1 MDIKGDW
8 KKRAV
13 CGLMVLV
20 MALGLLPTSI
30 LAADTRSVTDNAIK
44 NGSFE
49 QPEFNNMNAPQWA
62 ANLVPDW
69 HTTASDQKIE
79 FGSTRKDGT
88 VPHIVGNPNLQD
100 SGCQFAELNADE
112 ESTLYQ
118 YATTVGG
125 NVYEWGLSHRG
136 RMGVDQMAVIIGPKQ
151 SQIDPAT
158 GERIDVDPAKPSEN
172 GRDQFMRMTY
182 WVRQH
187 ASNLNVGIPQTGCTQ
202 KITVYSKKFAANGG
216 FQNDIGDAFS
226 ASPSDVYTEK
236 WNVWIIGTSN
246 TAWGN
251 YGTNSSD
258 YAAGKLAY
266 SCRYAVPDGQNQTV
280 FAFCSYSAAGGST
293 QGNLIDNIHF
303 SLYQTITAA
312 ATAGGSGFIGV
323 PTGNVSEYYP
333 IGSSMSELVVANGS
347 TIKVK
352 AVEPENGDVQFVGA
366 YVTRQTQNGLEK
378 EFISAASSSWDK
390 VDRTYTYV
398 HRVEEPADIV
408 LVFVKKPMVIYEAN
422 GGNLYTHGDNR
433 TNAVSFA
440 QQAGSGGTLKEREPY
455 TAQAATTT
463 KDGWRF
469 DGWLLPQK
477 NKVLPAVHTV
487 KYDTVSGTFTFTAD
501 DGKNETLQSGGA
513 TLIAQWK
520 WRQRFVTASRMKENG
535 TVSDNIQENTAC
547 GSITVTSDGSAV
559 ETETTEAVTDYYS
572 QANEKITATAEAKQ
586 GYCFIGWYQQVDG
599 KYELVSSKST
609 HSYTVS
615 REGVQTIYARF
626 APTHTVTYRWASVDA
641 GKCPPEELLDKNNL
655 SRPED
660 GTVIDGGT
668 YYISKDFIKGVT
680 TIDGTVTKDGRTVP
694 GKWVFTGWHDGKE
707 DGSNGTGD
715 DIVIRETELINVT
728 GDRTLTGFW
737 TFIPEKEHTLTYQF
751 ADNTRWSP
759 SGSFEQTENYYRGE
773 SVTAAGKPAHNQTM
787 DGKDVLV
794 TDNVTLYGKWSF
806 DGWKRNDTKDTV
818 TAGDGFDMPGNDVTL
833 TGQWEFTPY
842 TYTVVY
848 DTGDG
853 KPISDPKYASYDYA
867 ALLGSSKPGLNTPT
881 GIPFGAS
888 IELMEL
894 PDETKISDDKYFS
907 GWSIVDPTNA
917 DLGTIETQ
925 DPGDS
930 VGYRYLGIT
939 EDKQEVTLYA
949 VYKNKGVATVDFA
962 VNDSNWGDV
971 DTKSGSF
978 TVQNGIVDNKTVFST
993 AAPRDGY
1000 HFVGWYEKKSDGSLT
1015 KATDGNGNVITG
1027 AALTVT
1033 SNMMQAKLDSL
1044 TMSREENR
1052 TPVLV
1057 VRYVAVFARDSF
1069 TVQFDGN
1076 GNNVTGAMEPQ
1087 KFHDPDSEDQPTI
1100 LRKNAFT
1107 RPGYVFT
1114 GWAEYP
1120 TREDGQGR
1128 IYADEA
1134 SFAEVT
1140 TYRGAQIG
1148 NGKTITLYAQ
1158 WKKLPDVTIFYTPE
1172 PTSLGTVKLNGTAA
1186 KGNDTI
1192 TVQEGTVYEQLNPET
1207 GEVQGATA
1215 VPGKGSVFVGWY
1227 DAQDTERRHPLTDS
1241 TTYTPGKDSS
1251 GRYQD
1256 GSYVALFRLKQYV
1269 LHYVANA
1276 TDAAGTMEDQTF
1288 PHGQAYPLKKCAF
1301 SREGYRFVGWAT
1313 EKEGEVKYEDQKSI
1327 KLDEEFQNLTND
1339 NEKVYLYAVWQ
1350 EQSVTLSYEPND
1362 AELGSVS
1369 KASETVAAVTGT
1381 AKGSTAQA
1389 KSGARFDGWYS
1400 ADGTL
1405 LSTDLTFVPTRKAG
1419 TVWQGTTYY
1428 AHFSAKRSPSTPST
1442 PAKPDE
1448 TKPTL
1453 APIPE
1458 MLNGEDHYAY
1468 LLGYEDGTVRP
1479 NGSISR
1485 AEVATVLFRLL
1496 KDDVR
1501 TQNLTK
1507 DNAYSDVP
1515 DTAWYSTAVSTLS
1528 KMGVISGYPDGTFR
1542 PNAPI
1547 TRAEFAAMIARFDET
1562 AKSADTPFT
1571 DISGHWAE
1579 NAIGKAYG
1587 NGWVEGSSKTV
1598 FCPESNLTRAET
1610 ATLLNRVLH
1619 RLPEKES
1626 DLLANQIAWPDNPE
1640 TFWGYLTIQEA
1651 TNSHEYERKADGVHE
1666 TQTAKRENRDWSKE
1680 FEQ

>member
-1 MDIKGDW
+1 
-8 KKRAV
+8 
-13 CGLMVLV
+13 
-20 MALGLLPTSI
+20 MA
-30 LAADTRSVTDNAIK
+30 K

-49 QPEFNNMNAPQWA
+49 EPAFHDKNSPQWPA
-62 ANLVPDW
+62 KEVPDW
-69 HTTASDQKIE
+69 DTTASDRKIE
-79 FGSTRKDGT
+79 FGSRRNGKDAPQLMGDQT
-88 VPHIVGNPNLQD
+88 IPDG
-100 SGCQFAELNADE
+100 SQFAELNADE

-118 YATTVGG
+118 YAETVGG

-136 RMGVDQMAVIIGPKQ
+136 REGDDHMALIIGPKQ
-151 SQIDPAT
+151 D
-158 GERIDVDPAKPSEN
+158 EKPDKPN
-172 GRDQFMRMTY
+172 KAGKDQFMRMTD
-182 WVRQH
+182 WVKSH
-187 ASNLNVGIPQTGCTQ
+187 AEKLGVNIPVTGCTQ

-251 YGTNSSD
+251 YGTKSSA

-266 SCRYAVPDGQNQTV
+266 SCRYAVPDGQTKTV
-280 FAFCSYSAAGGST
+280 FAFCSYSAATSNKT
-293 QGNLIDNIHF
+293 LGNLIDNIHF

-323 PTGNVSEYYP
+323 PTGGKNVYYE
-333 IGSSMSELVVANGS
+333 IRGSMSELVVANGS
-347 TIKVK
+347 PITVK
-352 AVEPENGDVQFVGA
+352 AVEPESDDVQFVGA
-366 YVTRQTQNGLEK
+366 YVTRQTQNGLKK
-378 EFISAASSSWDK
+378 EFIPATSPSWDK
-390 VDRTYTYV
+390 VDRTYTYE
-398 HRVEEPADIV
+398 HPVEEPADIV

-422 GGNLYTHGDNR
+422 GGKQYTHGDNG

-440 QQAGSGGTLKEREPY
+440 PQVSGDGSTTARGPYDSKE
-455 TAQAATTT
+455 ATPV

-487 KYDTVSGTFTFTAD
+487 SYDAESETFTFTAN
-501 DGKNETLQSGGA
+501 GETTELESVGA

-520 WRQRFVTASRMKENG
+520 WRQRFVTASRVKNADGKVSDDFLVNEDCG
-535 TVSDNIQENTAC
+535 TVEIVGNEGESVANNPAAKDYFASASERV
-547 GSITVTSDGSAV
+547 TV
-559 ETETTEAVTDYYS
+559 
-572 QANEKITATAEAKQ
+572 TATAKA
-586 GYCFIGWYQQVDG
+586 GYEFIGWYQQVDG
-599 KYELVSSKST
+599 KYDLVSSKPT
-609 HSYTVS
+609 HSYTVIS
-615 REGVQTIYARF
+615 EGVQTIYARF
-626 APTHTVTYRWASVDA
+626 APTHTVTYQWASVAA
-641 GKCPPEELLDKNNL
+641 GKCPQNTPDPP
-655 SRPED
+655 RP

-668 YYISKDFIKGVT
+668 YYISKDFIKDKT
-680 TIDGTVTKDGRTVP
+680 TIDGTVKKDGRTVP
-694 GKWVFTGWHDGKE
+694 GKWVFTGWHDGEE
-707 DGSNGTGD
+707 DGSSGND
-715 DIVIRETELINVT
+715 VDIVIRVTELINVT

-737 TFIPEKEHTLTYQF
+737 TFEPEAEHSLSYQF
-751 ADNTRWSP
+751 ADSGSWSP
-759 SGSFEQTENYYRGE
+759 SGSFAHTEEHYRGE
-773 SVTAAGKPAHNQTM
+773 SVKAASEPARNQTM

-794 TDNVTLYGKWSF
+794 TDNVTLYGDWSF
-806 DGWKRNDTKDTV
+806 KGWQRSDNENTI
-818 TAGDGFDMPGNDVTL
+818 TAGNDFDMPGNNLTL

-848 DTGDG
+848 DTGNGEPVGDL
-853 KPISDPKYASYDYA
+853 KYASYDYA
-867 ALLGSSKPGLNTPT
+867 ALLGSSKPGLKAPST

-888 IELMEL
+888 IKLMEL
-894 PDETKISDDKYFS
+894 PAGTEIPNDKYFA
-907 GWSIVDPTNA
+907 GWSLVKPTNA
-917 DLGTIETQ
+917 DLSDIETQ
-925 DPGDS
+925 APGDS
-930 VGYRYLGIT
+930 VGFRKLEVT
-939 EDKQEVTLYA
+939 ENGQEVKLYA
-949 VYKNKGVATVDFA
+949 VYKNKDVATVDFA

-971 DTKSGSF
+971 NPKSGSF
-978 TVQNGIVDNKTVFST
+978 MVQNGKVDEGTVSST

-1000 HFVGWYEKKSDGSLT
+1000 HFVGWYEESDDGKLEPVNGSAISGT
-1015 KATDGNGNVITG
+1015 T
-1027 AALTVT
+1027 LTVT
-1033 SNMMQAKLDSL
+1033 AAMMQAKLKPL
-1044 TMSREENR
+1044 AESRGENR

-1057 VRYVAVFARDSF
+1057 VRYVAVFEPNTF
-1069 TVQFDGN
+1069 TIHYEPNYPIIDAGAQSGEMVDQTFSAATTSRNLSPNQFQCKGYTFDGWT
-1076 GNNVTGAMEPQ
+1076 TGKGDFYSDGA
-1087 KFHDPDSEDQPTI
+1087 
-1100 LRKNAFT
+1100 AFT
-1107 RPGYVFT
+1107 QTV
-1114 GWAEYP
+1114 EN
-1120 TREDGQGR
+1120 E
-1128 IYADEA
+1128 
-1134 SFAEVT
+1134 
-1140 TYRGAQIG
+1140 
-1148 NGKTITLYAQ
+1148 GKVTLYAQ
-1158 WKKLPDVTIFYTPE
+1158 WERLADVTIFYTPE
-1172 PTSLGTVKLNGTAA
+1172 PTSLGTVELNGTAA
-1186 KGNDTI
+1186 KENDTI
-1192 TVQEGTVYEQLNPET
+1192 TVQEGTVYESLNPET
-1207 GEVQGATA
+1207 GTARGATA

-1227 DAQDTERRHPLTDS
+1227 DAQGKHPLTDK
-1241 TTYTPGKDSS
+1241 TTYTPEKGSS

-1256 GSYVALFRLKQYV
+1256 GSYVARFRLKQYV
-1269 LHYVANA
+1269 LHYDANGG
-1276 TDAAGTMEDQTF
+1276 TDTMEDQTF
-1288 PHGQAYPLKKCAF
+1288 PHGQAHPLEKCAF

-1313 EKEGEVKYEDQKSI
+1313 ESAGEVKYEDQESI
-1327 KLDEEFQNLTND
+1327 KLDEKFPNLTND
-1339 NEKVYLYAVWQ
+1339 NDVVTLYAVWE
-1350 EQSVTLSYEPND
+1350 EQSVTIGYEPND
-1362 AELGSVS
+1362 AELGTVTVE
-1369 KASETVAAVTGT
+1369 SEPVDAVTGT
-1381 AKGSTAQA
+1381 AHGSTAQP
-1389 KSGARFDGWYS
+1389 KSGAKFDGWYS

-1405 LSTDLTFVPTRKAG
+1405 LSTELTFVPTRADG
-1419 TVWQGTTYY
+1419 AVWQGTTYY
-1428 AHFSAKRSPSTPST
+1428 ARFSAKRSPSTPST

-1501 TQNLTK
+1501 MQNLTK
-1507 DNAYSDVP
+1507 DNAYSDVS
-1515 DTAWYSTAVSTLS
+1515 DTAWYAAAVSTLS

-1626 DLLANQIAWPDNPE
+1626 DLLANQIVWPDNPE
-1640 TFWGYLTIQEA
+1640 TFWGYLAIQEA

>member
-1 MDIKGDW
+1 MG
-8 KKRAV
+8 
-13 CGLMVLV
+13 
-20 MALGLLPTSI
+20 
-30 LAADTRSVTDNAIK
+30 
-44 NGSFE
+44 E
-49 QPEFNNMNAPQWA
+49 
-62 ANLVPDW
+62 
-69 HTTASDQKIE
+69 
-79 FGSTRKDGT
+79 
-88 VPHIVGNPNLQD
+88 PNLQD

-158 GERIDVDPAKPSEN
+158 GERIDVDPAKPSED

-187 ASNLNVGIPQTGCTQ
+187 ASNLNVGIPRTGCTQ

-236 WNVWIIGTSN
+236 WNVWIIGTN
-246 TAWGN
+246 NNAWGN

-258 YAAGKLAY
+258 YAAGNLAY
-266 SCRYAVPDGQNQTV
+266 SCRYAVPDGQTETV
-280 FAFCSYSAAGGST
+280 FAFCSYFAAGGST

-312 ATAGGSGFIGV
+312 ATAGGSGFIIV
-323 PTGNVSEYYP
+323 PTGDKGSEYYE

-366 YVTRQTQNGLEK
+366 YVTRQTQSGLEK
-378 EFISAASSSWDK
+378 KFIPAGDWTNDG
-390 VDRTYTYV
+390 RTYTYEHCV
-398 HRVEEPADIV
+398 KEPADIV
-408 LVFVKKPMVIYEAN
+408 LVFIKSPTVVYDAN
-422 GGNLYTHGDNR
+422 GGQEYVYKPDATEPKNT
-433 TNAVSFA
+433 VSFA
-440 QQAGSGGTLKEREPY
+440 EDTGRTEY
-455 TAQAATTT
+455 TSHAAQAPAGC
-463 KDGWRF
+463 KDTWQF
-469 DGWLLPQK
+469 QGWLLARSETL
-477 NKVLPAVHTV
+477 LPDEHTV
-487 KYDTVSGTFTFTAD
+487 RYDKNTDTLTFTGNGSESVSA
-501 DGKNETLQSGGA
+501 EGGA

-520 WRQRFVTASRMKENG
+520 WRQRFVTASRVKENG
-535 TVSDNIQENTAC
+535 TVSADIRENTEC

-559 ETETTEAVTDYYS
+559 TPEKDGAVTDYYS
-572 QANEKITATAEAKQ
+572 QANEKITATAEAKE
-586 GYCFIGWYQQVDG
+586 GYRFVGWYQQVDG

-626 APTHTVTYRWASVDA
+626 APTHTVTYQWASVDA
-641 GKCPPEELLDKNNL
+641 GKCPPNT
-655 SRPED
+655 PEPPSP

-668 YYISKDFIKGVT
+668 YYISKDFIKDKT
-680 TIDGTVTKDGRTVP
+680 TIDGTVTKDSRTVP
-694 GKWVFTGWHDGKE
+694 GKWVFTGWHDGQE
-707 DGSNGTGD
+707 DGTGG

-759 SGSFEQTENYYRGE
+759 SGSFEPTENHYRGE

-794 TDNVTLYGKWSF
+794 TDNVTLYGDWSF
-806 DGWKRNDTKDTV
+806 DGWKRSDNDSTIA
-818 TAGDGFDMPGNDVTL
+818 AGRGFNMPGKDLTL

-853 KPISDPKYASYDYA
+853 KPIRDPKYASYDYA
-867 ALLGSSKPGLNTPT
+867 ALLGSSKLGLNAPT

-888 IELMEL
+888 IKLMEL
-894 PDETKISDDKYFS
+894 PAGTKIPDDKYFA
-907 GWSIVDPTNA
+907 GWSLTNPEGMTDVQINA
-917 DLGTIETQ
+917 LPTQ

-930 VGYRYLGIT
+930 VGYRKLGIT
-939 EDKQEVTLYA
+939 ANKQVVTLYA
-949 VYKNKGVATVDFA
+949 VYKKKDVATVDFA

-971 DTKSGSF
+971 NTKSGSF
-978 TVQNGIVDNKTVFST
+978 TVQNGMVDNKTVSST
-993 AAPRDGY
+993 ATPRDGY
-1000 HFVGWYEKKSDGSLT
+1000 HFVGWYEKDDDGKLESVSKS
-1015 KATDGNGNVITG
+1015 AINGTT
-1027 AALTVT
+1027 LTVT
-1033 SNMMQAKLDSL
+1033 TAMMQEKLNSL
-1044 TMSREENR
+1044 TENG

-1057 VRYVAVFARDSF
+1057 HYVAVFARDSF
-1069 TVQFDGN
+1069 TVKFDGN
-1076 GNNVTGAMEPQ
+1076 GDDVTGEIPPQ
-1087 KFHDPDSEDQPTI
+1087 TFHAPDSEDQPTT

-1120 TREDGQGR
+1120 NGEQGR

-1140 TYRGAQIG
+1140 IYQG
-1148 NGKTITLYAQ
+1148 NKIVDGGSIILYAQ
-1158 WKKLPDVTIFYTPE
+1158 WEKLADVTIFYTPE
-1172 PTSLGTVKLNGTAA
+1172 PTSLGTVKLNGTVA

-1207 GEVQGATA
+1207 GKVQGATA
-1215 VPGKGSVFVGWY
+1215 VPGEGSVFVGWY
-1227 DAQDTERRHPLTDS
+1227 DAQDTERNTPLT
-1241 TTYTPGKDSS
+1241 TELLYTPGKDQTS

-1276 TDAAGTMEDQTF
+1276 ADAVGTMENQTF

-1327 KLDEEFQNLTND
+1327 KLDKEFPNLKDD
-1339 NEKVYLYAVWQ
+1339 NEVVTLYAVWQ

-1369 KASETVAAVTGT
+1369 SASETVAAVTGT

-1405 LSTDLTFVPTRKAG
+1405 LSTDLTFVPTKEAG
-1419 TVWQGTTYY
+1419 AVWQGTTYY

-1507 DNAYSDVP
+1507 DNAYSDVS

-1666 TQTAKRENRDWSKE
+1666 TQTVKRENRDWSKE

>member
-20 MALGLLPTSI
+20 MALSLLPTSI

-49 QPEFNNMNAPQWA
+49 QPAFYNMNAPQWA

-88 VPHIVGNPNLQD
+88 VPHIVGKPNLQD

-136 RMGVDQMAVIIGPKQ
+136 RSGIDRMALIIGPKQ
-151 SQIDPAT
+151 EI
-158 GERIDVDPAKPSEN
+158 DPAKPSKN
-172 GRDQFMRMTY
+172 GKDQFMRMTD
-182 WVRQH
+182 WVRLH
-187 ASNLNVGIPQTGCTQ
+187 ASGMGVTVSDTGCTQ

-216 FQNDIGDAFS
+216 FLNDIGDAFS

-236 WNVWIIGTSN
+236 WNVWIIGTN
-246 TAWGN
+246 NNAWGN

-258 YAAGKLAY
+258 YAAGNLAY
-266 SCRYAVPDGQNQTV
+266 SCRYAVPDGQTETV

-333 IGSSMSELVVANGS
+333 IGSNMSELVVANGS

-378 EFISAASSSWDK
+378 EFIPAEEWTRDGSS
-390 VDRTYTYV
+390 TYTYV
-398 HRVEEPADIV
+398 HPVEEPADIV

-422 GGNLYTHGDNR
+422 GGDGYTHGDNR

-440 QQAGSGGTLKEREPY
+440 QQAGSDGTLTPRDPY

-469 DGWLLPQK
+469 DGWLLARK
-477 NKVLPAVHTV
+477 KKVLPAVHTV
-487 KYDTVSGTFTFTAD
+487 KYDTVSGTFTFTAA
-501 DGKNETLQSGGA
+501 DGTKETLKSGGA

-520 WRQRFVTASRMKENG
+520 WRQRFVTASRVKG
-535 TVSDNIQENTAC
+535 KDGKVSDDFQENTGC
-547 GSITVTSDGSAV
+547 GTVDIVDNEGESVVDNPAAKDYFASAS
-559 ETETTEAVTDYYS
+559 ERVTV
-572 QANEKITATAEAKQ
+572 TATANA
-586 GYCFIGWYQQVDG
+586 GYEFIGWYQQVDG
-599 KYELVSSKST
+599 NKYELVSSKPT

-626 APTHTVTYRWASVDA
+626 APTHTVTYQWASVDA
-641 GKCPPEELLDKNNL
+641 GKCPPKELLDKNNL
-655 SRPED
+655 SCPED

-694 GKWVFTGWHDGKE
+694 GEWIFTGWHDGKE
-707 DGSNGTGD
+707 DGSSGNDG

-737 TFIPEKEHTLTYQF
+737 TFIPEEEHTLTYQF
-751 ADNTRWSP
+751 ADSTRWSP
-759 SGSFEQTENYYRGE
+759 SGSFEQTENHYRGE

-894 PDETKISDDKYFS
+894 PDETKISDDKYFA

-930 VGYRYLGIT
+930 VGYRKLGIT
-939 EDKQEVTLYA
+939 ENKQVVTLYA
-949 VYKNKGVATVDFA
+949 VYKNKNVATVDFA

-971 DTKSGSF
+971 NTKSGSF
-978 TVQNGIVDNKTVFST
+978 TVRGSAVDAKTASST
-993 AAPRDGY
+993 ATPREGY
-1000 HFVGWYEKKSDGSLT
+1000 HFVGWYEKESDGSLT
-1015 KATDGNGNVITG
+1015 EAKDENGKLITSAT
-1027 AALTVT
+1027 LTVT
-1033 SNMMQAKLDSL
+1033 TAMMQAKLKLPTGSG
-1044 TMSREENR
+1044 EENG

-1057 VRYVAVFARDSF
+1057 VHYVAVFARDSF
-1069 TVQFDGN
+1069 TVRFDGN
-1076 GNNVTGAMEPQ
+1076 GDDVTGEMPLQ
-1087 KFHDPDSEDQPTI
+1087 TFHAPDSEDQPTT

-1114 GWAEYP
+1114 GWAESK
-1120 TREDGQGR
+1120 DGKGR

-1134 SFAEVT
+1134 PFAEVT
-1140 TYRGAQIG
+1140 IYQG
-1148 NGKTITLYAQ
+1148 NKIVDGGSITLYAQ
-1158 WKKLPDVTIFYTPE
+1158 WEKLPDVTIFYTPE

-1227 DAQDTERRHPLTDS
+1227 DAQDTERNTPLT
-1241 TTYTPGKDSS
+1241 TELLYTPGKDQTS

-1269 LHYVANA
+1269 LHYDANA
-1276 TDAAGTMEDQTF
+1276 AHATGTMEDQTF

-1313 EKEGEVKYEDQKSI
+1313 EQKGEVKYEDQKNI
-1327 KLDEEFQNLTND
+1327 KLDEEFQNLKDDND
-1339 NEKVYLYAVWQ
+1339 EVTLYAVWQ

-1405 LSTDLTFVPTRKAG
+1405 LSTDLTFVPTKKAG

-1428 AHFSAKRSPSTPST
+1428 AHFSAKRRPSTPST

>member
-13 CGLMVLV
+13 SGLMVLV
-20 MALGLLPTSI
+20 MALSLLPTSI

-49 QPEFNNMNAPQWA
+49 EPAFHDKNSPQWP
-62 ANLVPDW
+62 ANNVPDW
-69 HTTASDQKIE
+69 DTTASDKLIE
-79 FGSTRKDGT
+79 FGSRRNGKNAPQLTGVDKTIPDG
-88 VPHIVGNPNLQD
+88 
-100 SGCQFAELNADE
+100 SQFAELNADE

-118 YATTVGG
+118 YAETVGG

-136 RMGVDQMAVIIGPKQ
+136 RDGVDQMAVIIGPKQ
-151 SQIDPAT
+151 DDDP
-158 GERIDVDPAKPSEN
+158 DKPSAD
-172 GRDQFMRMTY
+172 GKDQFMRMTD

-187 ASNLNVGIPQTGCTQ
+187 ASEMGVTVYNNTGCTQ
-202 KITVYSKKFAANGG
+202 KITVYSKKFAKKGG

-236 WNVWIIGTSN
+236 WNVWIIGTN
-246 TAWGN
+246 NNAWGN
-251 YGTNSSD
+251 YGTKSSD
-258 YAAGKLAY
+258 YAEGNLAY
-266 SCRYAVPDGQNQTV
+266 SCRYAVPDGQSKTV

-293 QGNLIDNIHF
+293 CGNLIDNIHF

-312 ATAGGSGFIGV
+312 ATAGGSGYIGV
-323 PTGNVSEYYP
+323 PTGNESVLYK
-333 IGSSMSELVVANGS
+333 IDDKMRELVVANGS

-352 AVEPENGDVQFVGA
+352 AVKPKDSNVQFVGA
-366 YVTRQTQNGLEK
+366 YVTRQTAKGLEQV
-378 EFISAASSSWDK
+378 FIPVADEGWREEGD
-390 VDRTYTYV
+390 TYTYE

-408 LVFVKKPMVIYEAN
+408 LVFVKKPMVIYEAK
-422 GGNLYTHGDNR
+422 GGDRYIYGDNG

-440 QQAGSGGTLKEREPY
+440 PQVSGDGSTTARGPY
-455 TAQAATTT
+455 ESKAATTA
-463 KDGWRF
+463 KDGWKF
-469 DGWLLPQK
+469 DGWLLPRK

-487 KYDTVSGTFTFTAD
+487 SYDAERETFTFAAN
-501 DGKNETLQSGGA
+501 GETTELESGGA

-520 WRQRFVTASRMKENG
+520 GRQRFVTASRVKG
-535 TVSDNIQENTAC
+535 ADGKVSADFQENTDC
-547 GSITVTSDGSAV
+547 GTVEIVGNEGESVANNPAAKDYFASATERVTVTA
-559 ETETTEAVTDYYS
+559 A
-572 QANEKITATAEAKQ
+572 AKP
-586 GYCFIGWYQQVDG
+586 GYEFIGWYQQLDG
-599 KYELVSSKST
+599 EYDLVSSNPT
-609 HSYTVS
+609 HSYNVS
-615 REGVQTIYARF
+615 SEGVQTIYARF
-626 APTHTVTYRWASVDA
+626 APTHTVTYQWASVDA
-641 GKCPPEELLDKNNL
+641 GKCPPN
-655 SRPED
+655 RPEPPSP

-668 YYISKDFIKGVT
+668 YYISKDFIKDKT

-694 GKWVFTGWHDGKE
+694 GKWVFTGWRSGE
-707 DGSNGTGD
+707 SGD
-715 DIVIRETELINVT
+715 SDIRETELIKVT

-751 ADNTRWSP
+751 ADNNRWSP
-759 SGSFEQTENYYRGE
+759 SGSFAQTENHYRGE
-773 SVTAAGKPAHNQTM
+773 SVTAQAEPARNQTT
-787 DGKDVLV
+787 DEKGNPIDVLA
-794 TDNVTLYGKWSF
+794 TGNVTLYGDWSF
-806 DGWKRNDTKDTV
+806 NGWKRSDNDSTIA
-818 TAGDGFDMPGNDVTL
+818 AGRGFNMPGKDLTL

-867 ALLGSSKPGLNTPT
+867 ALLGSSKSGLNAPT

-894 PDETKISDDKYFS
+894 PDGTKIPNDKYFA

-925 DPGDS
+925 APGDS
-930 VGYRYLGIT
+930 VGYRKLGIT
-939 EDKQEVTLYA
+939 KDKRKVTLYA
-949 VYKNKGVATVDFA
+949 VYKNKDMATVDFA

-971 DTKSGSF
+971 NPKSGSF
-978 TVQNGIVDNKTVFST
+978 MVQNGKVDEGTVSST

-1000 HFVGWYEKKSDGSLT
+1000 HFVGWYEESDDGKLEPVNGS
-1015 KATDGNGNVITG
+1015 AINGTT
-1027 AALTVT
+1027 LTVT
-1033 SNMMQAKLDSL
+1033 AAMMQAKLKPL
-1044 TMSREENR
+1044 AESREENR
-1052 TPVLV
+1052 TPVLE
-1057 VRYVAVFARDSF
+1057 VRYIAVFARDSF
-1069 TVQFDGN
+1069 TVKFDGN
-1076 GNNVTGAMEPQ
+1076 GDDKEATMKPQ
-1087 KFHDPDSEDQPTI
+1087 TFPAPDSEEQLTT
-1100 LRKNAFT
+1100 LRKNEFK

-1120 TREDGQGR
+1120 TREVGQEER

-1134 SFAEVT
+1134 PFAEVT
-1140 TYRGAQIG
+1140 IYQG
-1148 NGKTITLYAQ
+1148 NKIVDGGTITLYAQ
-1158 WKKLPDVTIFYTPE
+1158 WEKLSDVIIFYTPE

-1186 KGNDTI
+1186 KENDTI
-1192 TVQEGTVYEQLNPET
+1192 TVQEGTVYESLNPET

-1227 DAQDTERRHPLTDS
+1227 DAQDTERSNRLIDS
-1241 TTYTPGKDSS
+1241 TTYTPKKDSS
-1251 GRYQD
+1251 GRYQE

-1269 LHYVANA
+1269 LRYDANGG
-1276 TDAAGTMEDQTF
+1276 TGTMEDQTF
-1288 PHGQAYPLKKCAF
+1288 PHGQAHPLEKCAF
-1301 SREGYRFVGWAT
+1301 SREGYSFVGWAT
-1313 EKEGEVKYEDQKSI
+1313 EQEGKVKYEDQKSI
-1327 KLDEEFQNLTND
+1327 KLDEEFPNLTND
-1339 NEKVYLYAVWQ
+1339 NDEVYLYAVWE

-1369 KASETVAAVTGT
+1369 KASETVDAVTGT
-1381 AKGSTAQA
+1381 AKGSTAQP

-1400 ADGTL
+1400 ADGAL
-1405 LSTDLTFVPTRKAG
+1405 LSKELTFVPTKKDGA
-1419 TVWQGTTYY
+1419 VWQGTTYY

-1501 TQNLTK
+1501 MQNLTK
-1507 DNAYSDVP
+1507 DNAYSDVS
-1515 DTAWYSTAVSTLS
+1515 DTAWYAAAVSTLS
-1528 KMGVISGYPDGTFR
+1528 KMDVISGYPDGTFR

-1626 DLLANQIAWPDNPE
+1626 DLLANQIVWPDNPE
-1640 TFWGYLTIQEA
+1640 TFWGYLAIQEA
-1651 TNSHEYERKADGVHE
+1651 TDSHEYERKADGVHE

>member
-13 CGLMVLV
+13 CGLMVLA
-20 MALGLLPTSI
+20 MALSLLPTSI

-49 QPEFNNMNAPQWA
+49 EPAFHDKNSPQWP
-62 ANLVPDW
+62 ANNVPDW
-69 HTTASDQKIE
+69 DTTASDHLIE

-88 VPHIVGNPNLQD
+88 VPHIVGKPNLQD

-118 YATTVGG
+118 YAETVGG

-136 RMGVDQMAVIIGPKQ
+136 RDGVDQMAVIIGPKQ
-151 SQIDPAT
+151 DDDP
-158 GERIDVDPAKPSEN
+158 DKPSAD
-172 GRDQFMRMTY
+172 GKDQFMRMTD

-187 ASNLNVGIPQTGCTQ
+187 ASEMGVTVYGTGCTQ
-202 KITVYSKKFAANGG
+202 KITVYSKKFAKKGG

-251 YGTNSSD
+251 YGTKSSA

-266 SCRYAVPDGQNQTV
+266 SCRYAVPDRQTETV
-280 FAFCSYSAAGGST
+280 FAFCSYSAAGGNT
-293 QGNLIDNIHF
+293 CGNLIDNIHF

-323 PTGNVSEYYP
+323 PTGDKGSEYYE

-347 TIKVK
+347 TITVK
-352 AVEPENGDVQFVGA
+352 AVEPESDDVQFVGA
-366 YVTRQTQNGLEK
+366 YVTRQTQNGLKK
-378 EFISAASSSWDK
+378 EFIPATSPSWDK

-398 HRVEEPADIV
+398 HPVEEPADIV

-422 GGNLYTHGDNR
+422 GGDQYTHGDNG

-440 QQAGSGGTLKEREPY
+440 QQVSDGGSKTERLPY
-455 TAQAATTT
+455 ESQEATTKT

-469 DGWLLPQK
+469 DGWLLARK
-477 NKVLPAVHTV
+477 EKVLPAVHTV
-487 KYDTVSGTFTFTAD
+487 KYDTASETFTFTAA
-501 DGKNETLQSGGA
+501 DGTNEKLHSGGA

-520 WRQRFVTASRMKENG
+520 WRQRFVTASRVKENG
-535 TVSDNIQENTAC
+535 KVSADFRENTDC
-547 GSITVTSDGSAV
+547 GTVDIVDHVGESVANNPAAKDYFASAS
-559 ETETTEAVTDYYS
+559 ERVTV
-572 QANEKITATAEAKQ
+572 TATANA
-586 GYCFIGWYQQVDG
+586 GYEFIGWYQQVDG
-599 KYELVSSKST
+599 EKYELVSSEPT

-626 APTHTVTYRWASVDA
+626 APTHTVKYRWASVDA
-641 GKCPPEELLDKNNL
+641 GKCPPEEQLNANKI
-655 SRPED
+655 SRPKD

-668 YYISKDFIKGVT
+668 YYISKDLKIGK
-680 TIDGTVTKDGRTVP
+680 TIDGTVKKDGRTVP
-694 GKWVFTGWHDGKE
+694 GKWVFTGWRDE
-707 DGSNGTGD
+707 NND
-715 DIVIRETELINVT
+715 IRETELIKVT

-737 TFIPEKEHTLTYQF
+737 TFEPEAEHSLSYQF
-751 ADNTRWSP
+751 ADSGSWSP
-759 SGSFEQTENYYRGE
+759 SGSFAHTEEHYRGE
-773 SVTAAGKPAHNQTM
+773 SVTAKAEPDRDQTT

-794 TDNVTLYGKWSF
+794 TGNNVVLYGKWSF
-806 DGWKRNDTKDTV
+806 DGWKRSDNEGDNEGIV
-818 TAGDGFDMPGNDVTL
+818 AAGNGFNMPGNDLKL

-853 KPISDPKYASYDYA
+853 IPISDPKYASYDYA
-867 ALLGSSKPGLNTPT
+867 ALLGSSKPGLSAPST

-894 PDETKISDDKYFS
+894 PAGTKIPDDKYFA
-907 GWSIVDPTNA
+907 GWSLTNPKDKTDVQINALPT
-917 DLGTIETQ
+917 Q
-925 DPGDS
+925 SPGIFVNDRDFE
-930 VGYRYLGIT
+930 VGNSG
-939 EDKQEVTLYA
+939 EQVTLYA
-949 VYKNKGVATVDFA
+949 IYKTYDVATVEFDA
-962 VNDSNWGDV
+962 ETGGSVTSR
-971 DTKSGSF
+971 SGSF
-978 TVQNGIVDNKTVFST
+978 NVKDGDVLQEQRVSST
-993 AAPRDGY
+993 AIPRDGY
-1000 HFVGWYEKKSDGSLT
+1000 HFVGWYEKTSDGSLT
-1015 KATDGNGNVITG
+1015 EAKDENGKSITG
-1027 AALTVT
+1027 TTLTVT
-1033 SNMMQAKLDSL
+1033 TAMMQAKLDLL
-1044 TMSREENR
+1044 TGSREENGP
-1052 TPVLV
+1052 PVLV
-1057 VRYVAVFARDSF
+1057 VHYVAVFARDSF
-1069 TVQFDGN
+1069 TVEFKPN
-1076 GNNVTGAMEPQ
+1076 GALDAGGKSDVTGVMEPQ
-1087 KFHDPDSEDQPTI
+1087 KFHDPDSKDQPTM
-1100 LRKNAFT
+1100 LRKNEFK
-1107 RPGYVFT
+1107 RRGYVFT

-1120 TREDGQGR
+1120 TRGEGQGR
-1128 IYADEA
+1128 TYADEA
-1134 SFAEVT
+1134 PFAEVT
-1140 TYRGAQIG
+1140 TYQGKQI
-1148 NGKTITLYAQ
+1148 KDRDKITLYAQ
-1158 WKKLPDVTIFYTPE
+1158 WEKLPDVPIFYTPE
-1172 PTSLGTVKLNGTAA
+1172 PTSLGTVELNGNAA
-1186 KGNDTI
+1186 EGNDTI
-1192 TVQEGTVYEQLNPET
+1192 TVQEGTVYEKLNPET
-1207 GEVQGATA
+1207 GTARGATA
-1215 VPGKGSVFVGWY
+1215 EPREGSVFAGWY
-1227 DAQDTERRHPLTDS
+1227 NGLTREKVCEHAKF
-1241 TTYTPGKDSS
+1241 TPQQND
-1251 GRYQD
+1251 RYV
-1256 GSYVALFRLKQYV
+1256 SATYVARFRLKQYV
-1269 LHYVANA
+1269 LHYDANA
-1276 TDAAGTMEDQTF
+1276 ADAAGTMEDQTF

-1313 EKEGEVKYEDQKSI
+1313 EPAGKVKYEDQKSI
-1327 KLDEEFQNLTND
+1327 KLEKEFPNLKDD
-1339 NEKVYLYAVWQ
+1339 NEKVTLYAVWE
-1350 EQSVTLSYEPND
+1350 EQSVTIGYVSSD
-1362 AELGSVS
+1362 TELGTVTVG
-1369 KASETVAAVTGT
+1369 SETIRAVNGT
-1381 AKGSTAQA
+1381 PAGSTAQPVN
-1389 KSGARFDGWYS
+1389 GARFDGWYS

-1405 LSTDLTFVPTRKAG
+1405 LSTDLTFIPTRADG
-1419 TVWQGTTYY
+1419 AVWQGTTYY
-1428 AHFSAKRSPSTPST
+1428 ARFSARRRPSTPST

-1453 APIPE
+1453 APIPK

-1501 TQNLTK
+1501 MQNLTK
-1507 DNAYSDVP
+1507 DNAYSDVS
-1515 DTAWYSTAVSTLS
+1515 DTAWYAAAVSTLS

-1619 RLPEKES
+1619 RLPEKGS
-1626 DLLANQIAWPDNPE
+1626 DLLANQIVWPDNPE
-1640 TFWGYLTIQEA
+1640 TFWGYLAIQEA

>member
-13 CGLMVLV
+13 SGLMVLA
-20 MALGLLPTSI
+20 MALSLLPTSI

-49 QPEFNNMNAPQWA
+49 QPAFVTKDSPQWP
-62 ANLVPDW
+62 ANNVPGWD
-69 HTTASDQKIE
+69 TTASDKLIE
-79 FGSTRKDGT
+79 FGSTRKTGT
-88 VPHIVGNPNLQD
+88 VPHIWGKPD
-100 SGCQFAELNADE
+100 IPDGDQFAELNADE

-136 RMGVDQMAVIIGPKQ
+136 RYGIDQMAVIIGPKQ
-151 SQIDPAT
+151 N
-158 GERIDVDPAKPSEN
+158 VDPAKPSKD
-172 GRDQFMRMTY
+172 GKDQFMQMTD
-182 WVRQH
+182 WVRQN
-187 ASNLNVGIPQTGCTQ
+187 AVDIPQTGCTQ
-202 KITVYSKKFAANGG
+202 KITVYSKKFAAKGG
-216 FQNDIGDAFS
+216 FQNDIGDSAFS

-236 WNVWIIGTSN
+236 WNVWIIGTN
-246 TAWGN
+246 NNDWGN
-251 YGTNSSD
+251 YGTNSPA

-266 SCRYAVPDGQNQTV
+266 SCRYAVPDRQTETV
-280 FAFCSYSAAGGST
+280 FAFCSYSAAGGNT
-293 QGNLIDNIHF
+293 CGNLIDNIYF
-303 SLYQTITAA
+303 DLFQTLSIRAS
-312 ATAGGSGFIGV
+312 GGG
-323 PTGNVSEYYP
+323 TGSMTVSAD
-333 IGSSMSELVVANGS
+333 GKGS
-347 TIKVK
+347 TIKVSDSETK
-352 AVEPENGDVQFVGA
+352 EAVVADGSTITVQAVKPKDRNVQFVGA
-366 YVTRQTQNGLEK
+366 YVTRQTAKGLEQVFIPVTDK
-378 EFISAASSSWDK
+378 EKWGEEGD
-390 VDRTYTYV
+390 TYTYQ

-408 LVFVKKPMVIYEAN
+408 LVFIKSPTVVYDAN
-422 GGNLYTHGDNR
+422 GGQEYVYEPDATEPKNT
-433 TNAVSFA
+433 VSFA
-440 QQAGSGGTLKEREPY
+440 EDTGRTEY
-455 TAQAATTT
+455 TSHAAQAPADCEDT
-463 KDGWRF
+463 WQF
-469 DGWLLPQK
+469 QGWLLVRSK
-477 NKVLPAVHTV
+477 TLLPAEHTV
-487 KYDTVSGTFTFTAD
+487 RYDKDTDTLTFTDNGSVSGSA
-501 DGKNETLQSGGA
+501 EGGA

-520 WRQRFVTASRMKENG
+520 WRQRFVTASRVKGPDGTASDDFQVNADCG
-535 TVSDNIQENTAC
+535 TVSVSGGVCARDNPAI
-547 GSITVTSDGSAV
+547 
-559 ETETTEAVTDYYS
+559 TDYFAS
-572 QANEKITATAEAKQ
+572 DNELVTATATAKQ

-599 KYELVSSKST
+599 NKYELVSSKPT

-626 APTHTVTYRWASVDA
+626 APTHTVTYQWASEAA
-641 GKCPPEELLDKNNL
+641 GKCPPEGQLNANNISL
-655 SRPED
+655 PED

-668 YYISKDFIKGVT
+668 YYISKDLEIDK
-680 TIDGTVTKDGRTVP
+680 TIDGTVRKDGRTVP

-707 DGSNGTGD
+707 DGSSGTGS
-715 DIVIRETELINVT
+715 DIVIRKTELINVT

-737 TFIPEKEHTLTYQF
+737 TFIPEEEHTLTYQF
-751 ADNTRWSP
+751 ADSARWSP
-759 SGSFEQTENYYRGE
+759 SGSFELTENYYRGE
-773 SVTAAGKPAHNQTM
+773 SVTAQAEPAHNRTK
-787 DGKDVLV
+787 DEEGNPIDVLA
-794 TDNVTLYGKWSF
+794 TGNVTLYGDWSF
-806 DGWKRNDTKDTV
+806 KGWQRSDTKDKDIV
-818 TAGDGFDMPGNDVTL
+818 AAGDKFNMPGKDLTL
-833 TGQWEFTPY
+833 TGQWKFTPY

-848 DTGDG
+848 DLGNGTTVD
-853 KPISDPKYASYDYA
+853 DPNNKNYNYSK
-867 ALLGSSKPGLNTPT
+867 LLGSSKPGLNASSTDI

-888 IELMEL
+888 IKLMEL
-894 PDETKISDDKYFS
+894 PDGTEIPDDKYFA
-907 GWSIVDPTNA
+907 GWSLTNPEGMTEVQINA
-917 DLGTIETQ
+917 LPTQ

-930 VGYRYLGIT
+930 VGYRKLGIT
-939 EDKQEVTLYA
+939 ENGQEVKLYA
-949 VYKNKGVATVDFA
+949 VYKNKDVATVDFA

-978 TVQNGIVDNKTVFST
+978 TVQHGMVDTKTVSST
-993 AAPRDGY
+993 ATPRDGY
-1000 HFVGWYEKKSDGSLT
+1000 HFVGWYEKDDDGKLESVSKS
-1015 KATDGNGNVITG
+1015 AINGTT
-1027 AALTVT
+1027 LTVT
-1033 SNMMQAKLDSL
+1033 TAMMQEKLNSL
-1044 TMSREENR
+1044 TENG

-1057 VRYVAVFARDSF
+1057 HYVAVFARDSF
-1069 TVQFDGN
+1069 TVKFDGN
-1076 GNNVTGAMEPQ
+1076 GDDVTGEMLPQ
-1087 KFHDPDSEDQPTI
+1087 TFHDPDSEDQPTT
-1100 LRKNAFT
+1100 LRKNEFK

-1114 GWAEYP
+1114 GWVEYR
-1120 TREDGQGR
+1120 TREEGQGR
-1128 IYADEA
+1128 IYDDEA

-1140 TYRGAQIG
+1140 LYRGEQIK
-1148 NGKTITLYAQ
+1148 NGGTITLYAQ
-1158 WKKLPDVTIFYTPE
+1158 WEKLADVTIFYTPE

-1186 KGNDTI
+1186 KENDTI

-1215 VPGKGSVFVGWY
+1215 VPGEGSVFVGWY
-1227 DAQDTERRHPLTDS
+1227 DARDTERSNLLIDS
-1241 TTYTPGKDSS
+1241 TTYTPEKDS
-1251 GRYQD
+1251 GRYQE

-1276 TDAAGTMEDQTF
+1276 ADAVGKMEDQTF
-1288 PHGQAYPLKKCAF
+1288 PHGEAYPLKKCAF

-1313 EKEGEVKYEDQKSI
+1313 KPEGGEVKYEDQKNI
-1327 KLDEEFQNLTND
+1327 KLDEEFPNLKKDND
-1339 NEKVYLYAVWQ
+1339 EVTLYAVWK
-1350 EQSVTLSYEPND
+1350 EQSVTSGYVSSD
-1362 AELGSVS
+1362 TELGTVS
-1369 KASETVAAVTGT
+1369 SALETVAAVKGT
-1381 AKGSTAQA
+1381 AKGSTAQP

-1405 LSTDLTFVPTRKAG
+1405 LSTELTFVPTRKAG

-1428 AHFSAKRSPSTPST
+1428 AHFSAKRSLSTPST

-1507 DNAYSDVP
+1507 DNAYSDVS
-1515 DTAWYSTAVSTLS
+1515 DTAWYAAAVSTLS

-1619 RLPEKES
+1619 RLPEKKS

-1640 TFWGYLTIQEA
+1640 TFWGYLAIQEA

>member
-13 CGLMVLV
+13 SRLMVLV
-20 MALGLLPTSI
+20 MALSLLPTSI

-49 QPEFNNMNAPQWA
+49 EPAFHDKNSPQWP
-62 ANLVPDW
+62 ANNVPDW
-69 HTTASDQKIE
+69 DTTASDKLIE
-79 FGSTRKDGT
+79 FGSRRNGKNAPQLTGVDKTIPDG
-88 VPHIVGNPNLQD
+88 
-100 SGCQFAELNADE
+100 SQFAELNADE

-118 YATTVGG
+118 YAETVGG

-136 RMGVDQMAVIIGPKQ
+136 RDGVDQMAVIIGPKQ
-151 SQIDPAT
+151 DDDP
-158 GERIDVDPAKPSEN
+158 DKPSAN
-172 GRDQFMRMTY
+172 GKDQFMRMTD

-187 ASNLNVGIPQTGCTQ
+187 ASEMGVTVYGTGCTQ
-202 KITVYSKKFAANGG
+202 KITVYSKKFAKKGG

-251 YGTNSSD
+251 YGTKSSA
-258 YAAGKLAY
+258 YAAGNLAY
-266 SCRYAVPDGQNQTV
+266 SCRYAVPDGQAKTV
-280 FAFCSYSAAGGST
+280 FAFCSYSATGGST
-293 QGNLIDNIHF
+293 CGNLIDNIHF
-303 SLYQTITAA
+303 RLYQTITAA
-312 ATAGGSGFIGV
+312 ATAGGSGYIGV
-323 PTGNVSEYYP
+323 STGDEDESVLYK
-333 IGSSMSELVVANGS
+333 IDDKMRELVMADGS
-347 TIKVK
+347 TITVQ
-352 AVEPENGDVQFVGA
+352 AVEPDNDVQFVGA
-366 YVTRQTQNGLEK
+366 YVTRQTQNGLKK
-378 EFISAASSSWDK
+378 EFIPATSPSWDK

-398 HRVEEPADIV
+398 HPVEEPADIV

-422 GGNLYTHGDNR
+422 GGNRYTYGDNG

-440 QQAGSGGTLKEREPY
+440 PQVNGDGSTTERAPYDSKE
-455 TAQAATTT
+455 ATTA
-463 KDGWRF
+463 KDGWKF
-469 DGWLLPQK
+469 DGWLLARN

-487 KYDTVSGTFTFTAD
+487 SYDTASETFTFTAD
-501 DGKNETLQSGGA
+501 DGTKETLESGGA

-520 WRQRFVTASRMKENG
+520 WRQRFVTASRVKG
-535 TVSDNIQENTAC
+535 TDGKVSDDFQENTDC
-547 GSITVTSDGSAV
+547 GTVDIVDHVGESVANNPAAKDYFASAS
-559 ETETTEAVTDYYS
+559 ERVTV
-572 QANEKITATAEAKQ
+572 TATANA
-586 GYCFIGWYQQVDG
+586 GYEFIGWYQQVDG
-599 KYELVSSKST
+599 EKYDLVSSKPT
-609 HSYTVS
+609 HSYNVS

-626 APTHTVTYRWASVDA
+626 APTHTVTYRWTTEE
-641 GKCPPEELLDKNNL
+641 GKCPPEELLNKNGISL
-655 SRPED
+655 PET
-660 GTVIDGGT
+660 GTVVDGGT
-668 YYISKDFIKGVT
+668 YYISKDLEINK
-680 TIDGTVTKDGRTVP
+680 TIDGTGTIDDRTVP
-694 GKWVFTGWHDGKE
+694 GKWVFTGWRSGE
-707 DGSNGTGD
+707 SGD
-715 DIVIRETELINVT
+715 SDIRETELIKVK

-737 TFIPEKEHTLTYQF
+737 TFEPEAEHSLSYQF
-751 ADNTRWSP
+751 ADSGSWSP
-759 SGSFEQTENYYRGE
+759 SGSFAQTEEHYRGE
-773 SVTAAGKPAHNQTM
+773 SVTAQAEPARNQTT
-787 DGKDVLV
+787 DEKGNPIDVLA
-794 TDNVTLYGKWSF
+794 TGNVTLYGDWSF
-806 DGWKRNDTKDTV
+806 NGWKRSDNDSTIA
-818 TAGDGFDMPGNDVTL
+818 AGRGFNMPGKDLTL

-848 DTGDG
+848 DLGNEKTVADPNNENYNYS
-853 KPISDPKYASYDYA
+853 KLLDSDKS
-867 ALLGSSKPGLNTPT
+867 GLNAPST

-894 PDETKISDDKYFS
+894 PAGTEIPDDKYFA
-907 GWSIVDPTNA
+907 GWSLVDPATEKDVNA
-917 DLGTIETQ
+917 IQTQ

-930 VGYRYLGIT
+930 VGYRKLGIT
-939 EDKQEVTLYA
+939 KKGQEVTLYA
-949 VYKNKGVATVDFA
+949 VYKDKGVATVDFA

-978 TVQNGIVDNKTVFST
+978 TVRGSAVDGKTVSST
-993 AAPRDGY
+993 ATPREGY
-1000 HFVGWYEKKSDGSLT
+1000 HFVGWYEKGALT
-1015 KATDGNGNVITG
+1015 PVSTDAT
-1027 AALTVT
+1027 LTVT
-1033 SNMMQAKLDSL
+1033 TAMMQAKLDLL
-1044 TMSREENR
+1044 TKNG
-1052 TPVLV
+1052 TPVVLV
-1057 VRYVAVFARDSF
+1057 VHYVAVFARDSF
-1069 TVQFDGN
+1069 TVNFDGN
-1076 GNNVTGAMEPQ
+1076 GDDKEATMKPQ
-1087 KFHDPDSEDQPTI
+1087 TFPAPDSEEQLTT
-1100 LRKNAFT
+1100 LRKNEFK

-1120 TREDGQGR
+1120 TREVGQEGR
-1128 IYADEA
+1128 NYADEEP
-1134 SFAEVT
+1134 FAEVT
-1140 TYRGAQIG
+1140 IYRRDKIEDGD
-1148 NGKTITLYAQ
+1148 KITLYAQ
-1158 WKKLPDVTIFYTPE
+1158 WERLPDVTIRYTPE
-1172 PTSLGTVKLNGTAA
+1172 PTSLGTVKLNPTENNELGPQD
-1186 KGNDTI
+1186 GM
-1192 TVQEGTVYEQLNPET
+1192 VSESLNPET
-1207 GEVQGATA
+1207 GTARGATA

-1227 DAQDTERRHPLTDS
+1227 DAQGKHPLTDK
-1241 TTYTPGKDSS
+1241 TTYTPEKGSS
-1251 GRYQD
+1251 GRYQK

-1269 LHYVANA
+1269 LHYNANA
-1276 TDAAGTMEDQTF
+1276 ADAAGTMKDQTF
-1288 PHGQAYPLKKCAF
+1288 PHGEAYPLKECAF

-1313 EKEGEVKYEDQKSI
+1313 KPEGGEVKYEDQTNI
-1327 KLDEEFQNLTND
+1327 KLDEEFSNLKKDND
-1339 NEKVYLYAVWQ
+1339 EVTLYAVWK

-1369 KASETVAAVTGT
+1369 SALETVVAVTGT

-1405 LSTDLTFVPTRKAG
+1405 LSKELTFVPTKGDGA
-1419 TVWQGTTYY
+1419 VWQGTTYY

-1501 TQNLTK
+1501 MQNLTK
-1507 DNAYSDVP
+1507 DNAYSDVS
-1515 DTAWYSTAVSTLS
+1515 DTAWYAAAVSTLS

-1626 DLLANQIAWPDNPE
+1626 DLLANQIVWPDNPE
-1640 TFWGYLTIQEA
+1640 TFWGYLAIQEA

>member
-13 CGLMVLV
+13 SGLMVLV
-20 MALGLLPTSI
+20 MALSLLPTSI

-49 QPEFNNMNAPQWA
+49 QPAFHDKSSPQWD
-62 ANLVPDW
+62 ANNVPDW
-69 HTTASDQKIE
+69 STTASDQLIE

-88 VPHIVGNPNLQD
+88 VPHIVGEPNLQD

-118 YATTVGG
+118 YAETVGG

-136 RMGVDQMAVIIGPKQ
+136 RDGVDQMAVIIGPKQ
-151 SQIDPAT
+151 DDDP
-158 GERIDVDPAKPSEN
+158 DKPSAD
-172 GRDQFMRMTY
+172 GKDQFMRMTD

-187 ASNLNVGIPQTGCTQ
+187 ASEMGVTVYGTGCTQ
-202 KITVYSKKFAANGG
+202 KITVYSKKFAKKGG

-246 TAWGN
+246 NAWGN
-251 YGTNSSD
+251 YGTKSPA
-258 YAAGKLAY
+258 YAAGNLAY
-266 SCRYAVPDGQNQTV
+266 SCRYAVPDGQTETV
-280 FAFCSYSAAGGST
+280 FAFCSYSAAGGNT
-293 QGNLIDNIHF
+293 CGNLIDNIHF
-303 SLYQTITAA
+303 RLYQTITAA
-312 ATAGGSGFIGV
+312 ATAGGSGYIGV
-323 PTGNVSEYYP
+323 STGDEDESVLYK
-333 IGSSMSELVVANGS
+333 IDDKMRELVVADGS
-347 TIKVK
+347 TITVQ
-352 AVEPENGDVQFVGA
+352 AVEPDNDVQFVGA
-366 YVTRQTQNGLEK
+366 YVTRQTQNGLKK
-378 EFISAASSSWDK
+378 EFIPATSPSWDK
-390 VDRTYTYV
+390 VDRTYTYE
-398 HRVEEPADIV
+398 HPVEEPADIV

-422 GGNLYTHGDNR
+422 GGNRYTYGDNG

-440 QQAGSGGTLKEREPY
+440 PQVNGDGSTTERAPYDSKE
-455 TAQAATTT
+455 ATTA
-463 KDGWRF
+463 KDGWKF
-469 DGWLLPQK
+469 DGWLLARN

-487 KYDTVSGTFTFTAD
+487 KYDTASETFTFTAD
-501 DGKNETLQSGGA
+501 DGTKETLESGGA

-520 WRQRFVTASRMKENG
+520 WRQRFVTASRVKDKDGM
-535 TVSDNIQENTAC
+535 VSADIQENTAC
-547 GSITVTSDGSAV
+547 GSITVTSDGAAV
-559 ETETTEAVTDYYS
+559 KTETTEAVTDYYS
-572 QANEKITATAEAKQ
+572 QANEKITATATAKN
-586 GYCFIGWYQQVDG
+586 GYRFVGWYQQLDG
-599 KYELVSSKST
+599 DTYQFISNQET
-609 HSYTVS
+609 YTYTAKA
-615 REGVQTIYARF
+615 EGVQTVYARF
-626 APTHTVTYRWASVDA
+626 APTHTVKYRWASVDA
-641 GKCPPEELLDKNNL
+641 GKCPPEEQRNANKI
-655 SRPED
+655 SRPKD

-668 YYISKDFIKGVT
+668 YYISKDLKIGK
-680 TIDGTVTKDGRTVP
+680 TIDGTVKKDGRTVP
-694 GKWVFTGWHDGKE
+694 GKWAFTGWHDGEE
-707 DGSNGTGD
+707 DGSSGND
-715 DIVIRETELINVT
+715 VDIVIRETELIKVK

-759 SGSFEQTENYYRGE
+759 SGSFELTENYYRGE
-773 SVTAAGKPAHNQTM
+773 SVTAQAEPAHNRTK
-787 DGKDVLV
+787 DEEGNPIDVLA
-794 TDNVTLYGKWSF
+794 TGNNVVLYGKWSF
-806 DGWKRNDTKDTV
+806 DGWKRSDNDSTIA
-818 TAGDGFDMPGNDVTL
+818 AGKGFDMPGKDLTL
-833 TGQWEFTPY
+833 TGQWKFTPY

-848 DTGDG
+848 DLGNGRTVA
-853 KPISDPKYASYDYA
+853 DPNNENYNYSK
-867 ALLGSSKPGLNTPT
+867 LLGSSKPGLNASSTDI

-894 PDETKISDDKYFS
+894 PAGTEIPDDKYFA
-907 GWSIVDPTNA
+907 GWSLVKPTEDN
-917 DLGTIETQ
+917 LSTIETQ

-930 VGYRYLGIT
+930 VGYRKLGIT
-939 EDKQEVTLYA
+939 ADKQVVTLYA
-949 VYKNKGVATVDFA
+949 VYKNKDVATVDFA

-978 TVQNGIVDNKTVFST
+978 MVQNDKVDVNTVSST
-993 AAPRDGY
+993 ATPREGY
-1000 HFVGWYEKKSDGSLT
+1000 HFVGWYEKDAQGRLSLVN
-1015 KATDGNGNVITG
+1015 KDAT
-1027 AALTVT
+1027 LTVT
-1033 SNMMQAKLDSL
+1033 SDMMQAKLPTGSGW
-1044 TMSREENR
+1044 ENG

-1069 TVQFDGN
+1069 TVKFDGN
-1076 GNNVTGAMEPQ
+1076 GDDKEATMKPQ
-1087 KFHDPDSEDQPTI
+1087 TFPAPDSEEQLTT
-1100 LRKNAFT
+1100 LRKNEFK

-1120 TREDGQGR
+1120 TREVGQEGR
-1128 IYADEA
+1128 TYADKEP
-1134 SFAEVT
+1134 FAEVT
-1140 TYRGAQIG
+1140 IYQG
-1148 NGKTITLYAQ
+1148 NKIEDSGTIILYAQ
-1158 WKKLPDVTIFYTPE
+1158 WERLADVTIFYTPE
-1172 PTSLGTVKLNGTAA
+1172 PTSLGTVELNPTESNELDPQDGM
-1186 KGNDTI
+1186 
-1192 TVQEGTVYEQLNPET
+1192 VSESLNPET
-1207 GEVQGATA
+1207 GTARGATA
-1215 VPGKGSVFVGWY
+1215 VPGEGSVFVGWY
-1227 DAQDTERRHPLTDS
+1227 DAQGKHPLTDK
-1241 TTYTPGKDSS
+1241 TTYTPEKGSS

-1256 GSYVALFRLKQYV
+1256 GSYVARFRLKQYV
-1269 LHYVANA
+1269 LHYDANGG
-1276 TDAAGTMEDQTF
+1276 TDTMENQTF
-1288 PHGQAYPLKKCAF
+1288 PHGQAHPLEKCAF

-1313 EKEGEVKYEDQKSI
+1313 KPEGGEVKYEDQTNI
-1327 KLDEEFQNLTND
+1327 KLDEEFPNLKDD
-1339 NEKVYLYAVWQ
+1339 NEGVTLYAVWQ
-1350 EQSVTLSYEPND
+1350 EQRVTLSYEPND

-1369 KASETVAAVTGT
+1369 SALETVAAVKGK

-1400 ADGTL
+1400 TDGTL
-1405 LSTDLTFVPTRKAG
+1405 LSTDLTFVPTKADG
-1419 TVWQGTTYY
+1419 AVWQGTTYY
-1428 AHFSAKRSPSTPST
+1428 ARFSAQRRPSTPST

-1448 TKPTL
+1448 TKPML

-1468 LLGYEDGTVRP
+1468 LLGYEDGTVHP

-1501 TQNLTK
+1501 MQNLTK
-1507 DNAYSDVP
+1507 DNAYSDVS

-1587 NGWVEGSSKTV
+1587 NGWVEGNSKTV

-1626 DLLANQIAWPDNPE
+1626 DLLANQIVWPDNPE
-1640 TFWGYLTIQEA
+1640 TFWGYLAIQEA

-1666 TQTAKRENRDWSKE
+1666 TQTVKRENRDWSKE

>member
-49 QPEFNNMNAPQWA
+49 QPAFDDKPSPQWA
-62 ANLVPDW
+62 PEPTFDW
-69 HTTASDQKIE
+69 KTTASDHFIE
-79 FGSTRKDGT
+79 FGSTRKNGR
-88 VPHIVGNPNLQD
+88 VPHIVGEPNLQD

-136 RMGVDQMAVIIGPKQ
+136 RSGIDRMALIIGPKQ
-151 SQIDPAT
+151 GI
-158 GERIDVDPAKPSEN
+158 DPAKPSKN
-172 GRDQFMRMTY
+172 GKDQFMRMTD
-182 WVRQH
+182 WVRLH
-187 ASNLNVGIPQTGCTQ
+187 ASGMGVTVSDTGCTQ

-216 FQNDIGDAFS
+216 FQNDIWDAFS

-236 WNVWIIGTSN
+236 WNVWIIGTN
-246 TAWGN
+246 NNAWGN

-266 SCRYAVPDGQNQTV
+266 SCRYAVPDGQKQTV

-312 ATAGGSGFIGV
+312 ATAGGSGFIIV
-323 PTGNVSEYYP
+323 PTGDKGSEYYE

-352 AVEPENGDVQFVGA
+352 AVEPEKGDVQFVGA

-378 EFISAASSSWDK
+378 EFIPAEEWMRDGSS
-390 VDRTYTYV
+390 TYTYV
-398 HRVEEPADIV
+398 HPVEEPADIV

-422 GGNLYTHGDNR
+422 GGDQYTYGDNE

-440 QQAGSGGTLKEREPY
+440 QQPGSGGTLKEREPY

-469 DGWLLPQK
+469 DGWLLARK
-477 NKVLPAVHTV
+477 KKVLPAVHTV
-487 KYDTVSGTFTFTAD
+487 KYNTARETFTFTAN
-501 DGKNETLQSGGA
+501 GETTELHSGGA

-520 WRQRFVTASRMKENG
+520 WRQRFVTASRVKEND

-547 GSITVTSDGSAV
+547 GSIIVTSDGSDV

-572 QANEKITATAEAKQ
+572 QANEKITATAAAKE
-586 GYCFIGWYQQVDG
+586 GYRFVGWYQQLDG
-599 KYELVSSKST
+599 NNYQFVSNQKT
-609 HSYTVS
+609 YTYTAKA
-615 REGVQTIYARF
+615 EGVQTIYARF
-626 APTHTVTYRWASVDA
+626 APTHTVTYQWTKTQNECPTDEELEAA
-641 GKCPPEELLDKNNL
+641 GKTLPADATVM
-655 SRPED
+655 D
-660 GTVIDGGT
+660 GDNYPISTDYKANETSIPGT
-668 YYISKDFIKGVT
+668 KQENGVT
-680 TIDGTVTKDGRTVP
+680 VY
-694 GKWVFTGWHDGKE
+694 GKWTFSGWRDE
-707 DGSNGTGD
+707 QNQ
-715 DIVIRETELINVT
+715 IREVNLVNIRGN
-728 GDRTLTGFW
+728 RTLTGFW
-737 TFIPEKEHTLTYQF
+737 TFMPNTRFTLTYQV
-751 ADNTRWSP
+751 AED
-759 SGSFEQTENYYRGE
+759 GSWTPRNLSAPAAEKQYFRTEP
-773 SVTAAGKPAHNQTM
+773 VTAANAPTYTSGELYVDQN
-787 DGKDVLV
+787 L
-794 TDNVTLYGKWSF
+794 TLKGTWTF
-806 DGWKRNDTKDTV
+806 GGWKRSDTGTIIPA
-818 TAGDGFDMPGNDVTL
+818 TTGSFNMPDRDVTL
-833 TGQWEFTPY
+833 TGQWSFTPD
-842 TYTVVY
+842 TYTVSY
-848 DTGDG
+848 DIGNGTGTPPESHD
-853 KPISDPKYASYDYA
+853 SYDYS
-867 ALLGSSKPGLNTPT
+867 ALPDKAGCVEAS

-888 IELMEL
+888 ITLREFTGTA
-894 PDETKISDDKYFS
+894 PKTADGKDTYFA
-907 GWSIVDPTNA
+907 GWSIVDPATVDDVN
-917 DLGTIETQ
+917 TIQTQSPGAVVDNETLKASTAT
-925 DPGDS
+925 DHH
-930 VGYRYLGIT
+930 
-939 EDKQEVTLYA
+939 VTLYA
-949 VYKNKGVATVDFA
+949 VYKPVDTATVEFDA
-962 VNDSNWGDV
+962 TPAEGGTVSLR
-971 DTKSGSF
+971 SGSF
-978 TVQNGIVDNKTVFST
+978 TVEGNTIKKGEFEST
-993 AAPRDGY
+993 AEAEDGW
-1000 HFVGWYEKKSDGSLT
+1000 HFVGWYEKTSDGNLT
-1015 KATDGNGNVITG
+1015 KATDENGNVIAG
-1027 AALTVT
+1027 AKLTVT
-1033 SNMMQAKLDSL
+1033 SNMMQTKLNSP
-1044 TMSREENR
+1044 TENGM
-1052 TPVLV
+1052 PVHE
-1057 VRYVAVFARDSF
+1057 VRYVAVFEPNTF
-1069 TVQFDGN
+1069 TVCFNAN
-1076 GNNVTGAMEPQ
+1076 GGQRNMDNQIFGGA
-1087 KFHDPDSEDQPTI
+1087 DSPRNLT
-1100 LRKNAFT
+1100 KNAFIKA
-1107 RPGYVFT
+1107 GYEFD
-1114 GWAEYP
+1114 GWAEYSDEEKP
-1120 TREDGQGR
+1120 SDGTGT
-1128 IYADEA
+1128 IYRDGALFEN
-1134 SFAEVT
+1134 VT
-1140 TYRGAQIG
+1140 TYRGKQIN
-1148 NGKTITLYAQ
+1148 NGDTITLYAQ
-1158 WKKLPDVTIFYTPE
+1158 WREIEHVTITYTAFPD
-1172 PTSLGTVKLNGTAA
+1172 SLGSVALNPKSEAA
-1186 KGNDTI
+1186 VQNDPA
-1192 TVQEGTVYEQLNPET
+1192 VQSKIIYEKVNPET
-1207 GEVQGATA
+1207 GEIVGATA
-1215 VPGKGSVFVGWY
+1215 TENHGSVFAGWY
-1227 DAQDTERRHPLTDS
+1227 NDLTKKNVE
-1241 TTYTPGKDSS
+1241 TRETFVPQKQN
-1251 GRYQD
+1251 GRYVSA
-1256 GSYVALFRLKQYV
+1256 SYVARFRPYRYT
-1269 LHYVANA
+1269 LHYDANG
-1276 TDAAGTMEDQTF
+1276 GTGKMDDQIF
-1288 PHGQAYPLKKCAF
+1288 QHGQILPLNDCTY
-1301 SREGYRFVGWAT
+1301 SREGYDFMGWSMSAGADNVKQFDNKAEVGFSSLLQTSGEPQDNAKAT
-1313 EKEGEVKYEDQKSI
+1313 
-1327 KLDEEFQNLTND
+1327 
-1339 NEKVYLYAVWQ
+1339 LYAVWQ
-1350 EQSVTLSYEPND
+1350 ERDVTLNYASSDES
-1362 AELGSVS
+1362 LGTVS
-1369 KASETVAAVTGT
+1369 NASETIRAATGKP
-1381 AKGSTAQA
+1381 AGSTAQA

-1405 LSTDLTFVPTRKAG
+1405 LSTNLTFVPTREAG
-1419 TVWQGTTYY
+1419 AVWQGTTYY

-1458 MLNGEDHYAY
+1458 MLNGKDHYAY

-1501 TQNLTK
+1501 MQNLTK

>member
-13 CGLMVLV
+13 SGLMVLA
-20 MALGLLPTSI
+20 MALSLLPTSI
-30 LAADTRSVTDNAIK
+30 LAADTRSVTENAIK

-49 QPEFNNMNAPQWA
+49 EPAFHDKNSPQWP
-62 ANLVPDW
+62 ANNVPDW
-69 HTTASDQKIE
+69 DTTASDQLIE
-79 FGSTRKDGT
+79 FGSRRNGKDAPQLTGVDKT
-88 VPHIVGNPNLQD
+88 IPDG
-100 SGCQFAELNADE
+100 SQFAELNADE

-136 RMGVDQMAVIIGPKQ
+136 REGVDHMALIIGPKQ
-151 SQIDPAT
+151 NF
-158 GERIDVDPAKPSEN
+158 DPAKPSED
-172 GRDQFMRMTY
+172 GRDQFMRMTD
-182 WVRQH
+182 WVSQH
-187 ASNLNVGIPQTGCTQ
+187 ASGMADMGCTQ
-202 KITVYSKKFAANGG
+202 KITVYSKKFAKNGR
-216 FQNDIGDAFS
+216 FENDIGDAFS

-246 TAWGN
+246 TAWGD
-251 YGTNSSD
+251 YGTKSSA
-258 YAAGKLAY
+258 YAAGNLAY
-266 SCRYAVPDGQNQTV
+266 SCRYAVPDGQTKTV
-280 FAFCSYSAAGGST
+280 FAFCSYSAATSDKT
-293 QGNLIDNIHF
+293 LGNLIDNIHF

-323 PTGNVSEYYP
+323 PTGDKGSEYYE

-352 AVEPENGDVQFVGA
+352 AVKPKDSNVQFVGA
-366 YVTRQTQNGLEK
+366 YVTRQTAKGLEQVFIPVTDK
-378 EFISAASSSWDK
+378 EEWGEEGD
-390 VDRTYTYV
+390 TYTYE

-422 GGNLYTHGDNR
+422 GGEYTHGDNG

-440 QQAGSGGTLKEREPY
+440 QQAGSGGVLTPRVPY
-455 TAQAATTT
+455 TAQAAETT

-469 DGWLLPQK
+469 DGWLLPQNN

-487 KYDTVSGTFTFTAD
+487 SYDAESETFTFTAN
-501 DGKNETLQSGGA
+501 GETTELESVGA

-520 WRQRFVTASRMKENG
+520 WRQRFVTASRVKDENG
-535 TVSDNIQENTAC
+535 KVSADFRENTDC
-547 GSITVTSDGSAV
+547 GTVEIVGNVGESVANNPAAKDYFASASERVTVTA
-559 ETETTEAVTDYYS
+559 A
-572 QANEKITATAEAKQ
+572 ANA
-586 GYCFIGWYQQVDG
+586 GYEFMGWYQQVDG
-599 KYELVSSKST
+599 NKYELVSSKPT
-609 HSYTVS
+609 HSYNVS
-615 REGVQTIYARF
+615 REGVQTVYARF
-626 APTHTVTYRWASVDA
+626 APTHTVKYQWASVDA
-641 GKCPPEELLDKNNL
+641 GKCPPEEQLNANKISLPKA
-655 SRPED
+655 
-660 GTVIDGGT
+660 GTVVDGGT
-668 YYISKDFIKGVT
+668 YYISKDLKIGK
-680 TIDGTVTKDGRTVP
+680 TIDGTVKKDGRTVP
-694 GKWVFTGWHDGKE
+694 GKWVFTGWHDGEE
-707 DGSNGTGD
+707 DGSSGND
-715 DIVIRETELINVT
+715 VDIVIQETELIKVT

-737 TFIPEKEHTLTYQF
+737 TFEPEAEHSLSYQF
-751 ADNTRWSP
+751 ADSGSWSP
-759 SGSFEQTENYYRGE
+759 SGSFELTENHYRGE
-773 SVTAAGKPAHNQTM
+773 SVKAASEPARNQTT
-787 DGKDVLV
+787 DGKDVLA
-794 TDNVTLYGKWSF
+794 TDNVTLYGDWSF
-806 DGWKRNDTKDTV
+806 KGWQRSDNDSTIA
-818 TAGDGFDMPGNDVTL
+818 AGRGFDMPGNNLTL

-867 ALLGSSKPGLNTPT
+867 ALLGSSKSGLNAPST

-888 IELMEL
+888 IKLMEL
-894 PDETKISDDKYFS
+894 PDGTVPEGKYFA
-907 GWSIVDPTNA
+907 GWSRMNP
-917 DLGTIETQ
+917 
-925 DPGDS
+925 
-930 VGYRYLGIT
+930 
-939 EDKQEVTLYA
+939 EDKTDVQINALPTQSPGIFVNDRDFEVGNSGEQVTLYA
-949 VYKNKGVATVDFA
+949 IYKTYDVATVEFDA
-962 VNDSNWGDV
+962 ETGGSVTSR
-971 DTKSGSF
+971 SGSF
-978 TVQNGIVDNKTVFST
+978 KVKDGDVLQEQRVSST
-993 AAPRDGY
+993 ATPREGY
-1000 HFVGWYEKKSDGSLT
+1000 HFVGWYEKKSDGGLT
-1015 KATDGNGNVITG
+1015 EVKDENGNWITD
-1027 AALTVT
+1027 AKLTVT
-1033 SNMMQAKLDSL
+1033 SDMMQEKLNSL
-1044 TMSREENR
+1044 TEK
-1052 TPVLV
+1052 LV
-1057 VRYVAVFARDSF
+1057 VHYVAVFARDSF
-1069 TVQFDGN
+1069 TVKFDPNVALDAEGKSD
-1076 GNNVTGAMEPQ
+1076 VTGEMPPQ
-1087 KFHDPDSEDQPTI
+1087 KFPAPDSEDQLTT
-1100 LRKNAFT
+1100 LRKNAFK
-1107 RPGYVFT
+1107 RSGYVFT
-1114 GWAEYP
+1114 GWAEYR
-1120 TREDGQGR
+1120 TREEGQKER

-1134 SFAEVT
+1134 PFAEVT
-1140 TYRGAQIG
+1140 IYRGDKIED
-1148 NGKTITLYAQ
+1148 GKTITLYAQ
-1158 WKKLPDVTIFYTPE
+1158 WERLADVTIFYTPE
-1172 PTSLGTVKLNGTAA
+1172 PTSLGTVKLNPTESNELDPQDGM
-1186 KGNDTI
+1186 
-1192 TVQEGTVYEQLNPET
+1192 VSESLNPET
-1207 GEVQGATA
+1207 GTARGATA
-1215 VPGKGSVFVGWY
+1215 EPREGSVFVGWY
-1227 DAQDTERRHPLTDS
+1227 DAQDTERSHPLTDGS
-1241 TTYTPGKDSS
+1241 TTYKPEKDSF
-1251 GRYQD
+1251 GRYQE

-1269 LHYVANA
+1269 LHYDANA
-1276 TDAAGTMEDQTF
+1276 ADAAGTMEDQTF
-1288 PHGQAYPLKKCAF
+1288 PHGQAYPLKECAF

-1313 EKEGEVKYEDQKSI
+1313 GPAGEVKYEDQKNI
-1327 KLDEEFQNLTND
+1327 KLDEEFPNLKDD
-1339 NEKVYLYAVWQ
+1339 NEGVTLYAVWE

-1369 KASETVAAVTGT
+1369 SASETVDAVTGT

-1405 LSTDLTFVPTRKAG
+1405 LSKELTFVPTKGDGA
-1419 TVWQGTTYY
+1419 VWQGTTYY
-1428 AHFSAKRSPSTPST
+1428 AYFSAKRSPSTPST

-1501 TQNLTK
+1501 MQNLTK
-1507 DNAYSDVP
+1507 DNAYSDVS
-1515 DTAWYSTAVSTLS
+1515 DTAWYAAAVSTLS

-1626 DLLANQIAWPDNPE
+1626 DLLANQIVWPDNPE
-1640 TFWGYLTIQEA
+1640 TFWGYLAIQEA

>member
-20 MALGLLPTSI
+20 MALSLLPTSI

-49 QPEFNNMNAPQWA
+49 QPESKELNSPQLHA
-62 ANLVPDW
+62 DLVFGWD
-69 HTTASDQKIE
+69 TTASDHLIE
-79 FGSTRKDGT
+79 FGSRRNGNNAPQLTGKDKAIPDG
-88 VPHIVGNPNLQD
+88 D
-100 SGCQFAELNADE
+100 QFAELNADE

-136 RMGVDQMAVIIGPKQ
+136 RSGIDRMALIIGPKQ
-151 SQIDPAT
+151 N
-158 GERIDVDPAKPSEN
+158 VDPAKPSEN
-172 GRDQFMRMTY
+172 GRDQFMRMTD
-182 WVRQH
+182 WVRQN
-187 ASNLNVGIPQTGCTQ
+187 AVAIPQTGCTQ
-202 KITVYSKKFAANGG
+202 KITVYSKKFDANGG
-216 FQNDIGDAFS
+216 FQNDIGDSAFS

-236 WNVWIIGTSN
+236 WNVWIIGTN
-246 TAWGN
+246 NNAWGN
-251 YGTNSSD
+251 YGTNSSA
-258 YAAGKLAY
+258 YAAGNLAY
-266 SCRYAVPDGQNQTV
+266 SCRYAVPDGQPETV
-280 FAFCSYSAAGGST
+280 FAFCSYSAATSDKT
-293 QGNLIDNIHF
+293 LGNLIDNIHF

-312 ATAGGSGFIGV
+312 ATAGGW
-323 PTGNVSEYYP
+323 GNIRVSTDGKNENYE
-333 IGSSMSELVVANGS
+333 IDGSMRELVVADGS
-347 TIKVK
+347 TITVQ
-352 AVEPENGDVQFVGA
+352 AVEPESGDVQFVGA
-366 YVTRQTQNGLEK
+366 YVTRQTQSGLEK
-378 EFISAASSSWDK
+378 KFIPAGDWTNDG
-390 VDRTYTYV
+390 RTYTYEHCV
-398 HRVEEPADIV
+398 KEPADIV
-408 LVFVKKPMVIYEAN
+408 LVFIKSPTVVYDAN
-422 GGNLYTHGDNR
+422 GGQEYVYKPDATEPKNT
-433 TNAVSFA
+433 VSFA
-440 QQAGSGGTLKEREPY
+440 EDTGRTEY
-455 TAQAATTT
+455 TSHAAQAPAGC
-463 KDGWRF
+463 KDTWQF
-469 DGWLLPQK
+469 QGWLLARSETL
-477 NKVLPAVHTV
+477 LPAEHTV
-487 KYDTVSGTFTFTAD
+487 RYDKNTDTLTFTGNGSESVSA
-501 DGKNETLQSGGA
+501 EGGA

-520 WRQRFVTASRMKENG
+520 WRQRFVTASRVKENG
-535 TVSDNIQENTAC
+535 TVSADIRENTEC

-559 ETETTEAVTDYYS
+559 TPEKDGAVTDYYS
-572 QANEKITATAEAKQ
+572 QANEKITATAEAKE
-586 GYCFIGWYQQVDG
+586 GYRFVGWYQQVDG
-599 KYELVSSKST
+599 KKYELVSSKPT

-626 APTHTVTYRWASVDA
+626 APTHTVTYQWASVDA
-641 GKCPPEELLDKNNL
+641 GKCPPNT
-655 SRPED
+655 PEPPSP

-668 YYISKDFIKGVT
+668 YYISKDFIKGKT
-680 TIDGTVTKDGRTVP
+680 TIDGTVTKDSRTVP

-707 DGSNGTGD
+707 NGSSGNDG

-728 GDRTLTGFW
+728 GDRVLTGFW
-737 TFIPEKEHTLTYQF
+737 TFEPEAEHSLTYQF

-794 TDNVTLYGKWSF
+794 TGNVTLYGEWSF
-806 DGWKRNDTKDTV
+806 NGWKRSDRKRSDNDRMIA
-818 TAGDGFDMPGNDVTL
+818 AGNVFYMPGNNLTL

-853 KPISDPKYASYDYA
+853 MPIHDPKYASYDYA
-867 ALLGSSKPGLNTPT
+867 ALLGSSKPGINAPST

-894 PDETKISDDKYFS
+894 PAGTKIPDDKYFA
-907 GWSIVDPTNA
+907 GWSRMNPKDMTDVEINA
-917 DLGTIETQ
+917 LPTQ

-930 VGYRYLGIT
+930 VGYRKLGIT
-939 EDKQEVTLYA
+939 EDKQKVTLYA

-971 DTKSGSF
+971 GTKSGSF
-978 TVQNGIVDNKTVFST
+978 TVQNGKVDEKEVSST
-993 AAPRDGY
+993 ATPRDGY
-1000 HFVGWYEKKSDGSLT
+1000 HFVGWYEKDAQGGLSLVSENA
-1015 KATDGNGNVITG
+1015 K
-1027 AALTVT
+1027 LTVT
-1033 SNMMQAKLDSL
+1033 AAMMQAKLDLL
-1044 TMSREENR
+1044 TGNG

-1057 VRYVAVFARDSF
+1057 HYVAVFARNSF
-1069 TVQFDGN
+1069 TVEFDRN
-1076 GNNVTGAMEPQ
+1076 GDDVTGEMLPQ
-1087 KFHDPDSEDQPTI
+1087 RFHAPDSEDQPTT
-1100 LRKNAFT
+1100 LRKNEFK

-1114 GWAEYP
+1114 GWAES
-1120 TREDGQGR
+1120 EDGKGR

-1134 SFAEVT
+1134 PFAEVT
-1140 TYRGAQIG
+1140 TYRGVKIE
-1148 NGKTITLYAQ
+1148 NGGTITLYAQ
-1158 WKKLPDVTIFYTPE
+1158 WKKLPDVTILYTPE
-1172 PTSLGTVKLNGTAA
+1172 PTSLGTVELNDAA
-1186 KGNDTI
+1186 AEGNDTI
-1192 TVQEGTVYEQLNPET
+1192 TVQKGTVYEQLNPET
-1207 GEVQGATA
+1207 GVAQGATA

-1227 DAQDTERRHPLTDS
+1227 DAQDTERNTPLT
-1241 TTYTPGKDSS
+1241 TELLYTPGKDQTS

-1269 LHYVANA
+1269 LHYDANA
-1276 TDAAGTMEDQTF
+1276 AHATGTMEDQTF

-1301 SREGYRFVGWAT
+1301 SREGYSFVGWAT
-1313 EKEGEVKYEDQKSI
+1313 KPKGGEVKYEDQKNI
-1327 KLDEEFQNLTND
+1327 KLDEEFQNLKDDND
-1339 NEKVYLYAVWQ
+1339 EVTLYAVWQ

-1369 KASETVAAVTGT
+1369 SALETVAAVKGT
-1381 AKGSTAQA
+1381 AKGSTAQP

-1405 LSTDLTFVPTRKAG
+1405 LSKELTFVPTKKDGA
-1419 TVWQGTTYY
+1419 VWQGTTYY

-1485 AEVATVLFRLL
+1485 AE
-1496 KDDVR
+1496 
-1501 TQNLTK
+1501 
-1507 DNAYSDVP
+1507 
-1515 DTAWYSTAVSTLS
+1515 
-1528 KMGVISGYPDGTFR
+1528 
-1542 PNAPI
+1542 
-1547 TRAEFAAMIARFDET
+1547 
-1562 AKSADTPFT
+1562 
-1571 DISGHWAE
+1571 
-1579 NAIGKAYG
+1579 
-1587 NGWVEGSSKTV
+1587 
-1598 FCPESNLTRAET
+1598 T

-1626 DLLANQIAWPDNPE
+1626 DLLANQIVWPDNPE

>member
-13 CGLMVLV
+13 CGLMVLA
-20 MALGLLPTSI
+20 MALSLLPTSI
-30 LAADTRSVTDNAIK
+30 LAADTRSVTENAIK

-49 QPEFNNMNAPQWA
+49 EPAFHDKNSPQWPA
-62 ANLVPDW
+62 KEVPDW
-69 HTTASDQKIE
+69 DTTASDRKIE
-79 FGSTRKDGT
+79 FGSRRNGKDAPQLMGDQT
-88 VPHIVGNPNLQD
+88 IPDG
-100 SGCQFAELNADE
+100 SQFAELNADE

-118 YATTVGG
+118 YAETVGG

-136 RMGVDQMAVIIGPKQ
+136 REGDDHMALIIGPKQ
-151 SQIDPAT
+151 D
-158 GERIDVDPAKPSEN
+158 EKPDKPN
-172 GRDQFMRMTY
+172 KAGKDQFMRMTD
-182 WVRQH
+182 WVKSH
-187 ASNLNVGIPQTGCTQ
+187 AEKLGVNIPVTGCTQ

-251 YGTNSSD
+251 YGTKSSA

-266 SCRYAVPDGQNQTV
+266 SCRYAVPDGQTKTV
-280 FAFCSYSAAGGST
+280 FAFCSYSAATSNKT
-293 QGNLIDNIHF
+293 LGNLIDNIHF

-323 PTGNVSEYYP
+323 PTGGKNVYYE
-333 IGSSMSELVVANGS
+333 IRGSMSELVVANGS
-347 TIKVK
+347 PITVK
-352 AVEPENGDVQFVGA
+352 AVEPESDDVQFVGA
-366 YVTRQTQNGLEK
+366 YVTRQTQNGLKK
-378 EFISAASSSWDK
+378 EFIPATSPSWDK
-390 VDRTYTYV
+390 VDRTYTYE
-398 HRVEEPADIV
+398 HPVEEPADIV

-422 GGNLYTHGDNR
+422 GGKQYTHGDNG

-440 QQAGSGGTLKEREPY
+440 PQVSGDGSTTARGPYDSKE
-455 TAQAATTT
+455 ATPV

-487 KYDTVSGTFTFTAD
+487 SYDAESETFTFTAN
-501 DGKNETLQSGGA
+501 GETTELESVGA

-520 WRQRFVTASRMKENG
+520 WRQRFVTASRVKNADGKVSDDFLVNEDCG
-535 TVSDNIQENTAC
+535 TVEIVGNEGESVANNPAAKDYFASASERV
-547 GSITVTSDGSAV
+547 TV
-559 ETETTEAVTDYYS
+559 
-572 QANEKITATAEAKQ
+572 TATAKA
-586 GYCFIGWYQQVDG
+586 GYEFIGWYQQVDG
-599 KYELVSSKST
+599 KYDLVSSKPT
-609 HSYTVS
+609 HSYTVIS
-615 REGVQTIYARF
+615 EGVQTIYARF
-626 APTHTVTYRWASVDA
+626 APTHTVTYQWASVAA
-641 GKCPPEELLDKNNL
+641 GKCPQNTPDPP
-655 SRPED
+655 RP

-668 YYISKDFIKGVT
+668 YYISKDFIKDKT
-680 TIDGTVTKDGRTVP
+680 TIDGTVKKDGRTVP
-694 GKWVFTGWHDGKE
+694 GKWVFTGWHDGEE
-707 DGSNGTGD
+707 DGSSGND
-715 DIVIRETELINVT
+715 VDIVIRVTELINVT

-737 TFIPEKEHTLTYQF
+737 TFEPEAEHSLSYQF
-751 ADNTRWSP
+751 ADSGSWSP
-759 SGSFEQTENYYRGE
+759 SGSFAHTEEHYRGE
-773 SVTAAGKPAHNQTM
+773 SVKAASEPARNQTM
-787 DGKDVLV
+787 EGKDVLV
-794 TDNVTLYGKWSF
+794 TDNVTLYGDWSF
-806 DGWKRNDTKDTV
+806 KGWQRSDNENTI
-818 TAGDGFDMPGNDVTL
+818 TAGNDFDMPGNNLTL

-848 DTGDG
+848 DTGNGEPVGDL
-853 KPISDPKYASYDYA
+853 KYASYDYA
-867 ALLGSSKPGLNTPT
+867 ALLGSSKPGLKAPST

-888 IELMEL
+888 IKLMEL
-894 PDETKISDDKYFS
+894 PAGTEIPNDKYFA
-907 GWSIVDPTNA
+907 GWSLVKPTNA
-917 DLGTIETQ
+917 DLSDIETQ
-925 DPGDS
+925 APGDS
-930 VGYRYLGIT
+930 VGFRKLEVT
-939 EDKQEVTLYA
+939 ENGQEVKLYA
-949 VYKNKGVATVDFA
+949 VYKNKDVATVDFA

-971 DTKSGSF
+971 NPKSGSF
-978 TVQNGIVDNKTVFST
+978 MVQNGKVDEGTVSST

-1000 HFVGWYEKKSDGSLT
+1000 HFVGWYEESDDGKLEPVNGSAISGT
-1015 KATDGNGNVITG
+1015 T
-1027 AALTVT
+1027 LTVT
-1033 SNMMQAKLDSL
+1033 AAMMQAKLKPL
-1044 TMSREENR
+1044 AESRGENR

-1057 VRYVAVFARDSF
+1057 VRYVAVFEPNTF
-1069 TVQFDGN
+1069 TIHYEPNYPIIDAGAQSGEMVDQTFSAATTSRNLSPNQFQCKGYTFDGWT
-1076 GNNVTGAMEPQ
+1076 TGKGDFYSDGA
-1087 KFHDPDSEDQPTI
+1087 
-1100 LRKNAFT
+1100 AFT
-1107 RPGYVFT
+1107 QTV
-1114 GWAEYP
+1114 EN
-1120 TREDGQGR
+1120 E
-1128 IYADEA
+1128 
-1134 SFAEVT
+1134 
-1140 TYRGAQIG
+1140 
-1148 NGKTITLYAQ
+1148 GKVTLYAQ
-1158 WKKLPDVTIFYTPE
+1158 WERLADVTIFYTPE
-1172 PTSLGTVKLNGTAA
+1172 PTSLGTVELNGTAA
-1186 KGNDTI
+1186 KENDTI
-1192 TVQEGTVYEQLNPET
+1192 TVQEGTVYESLNPET
-1207 GEVQGATA
+1207 GTARGATA

-1227 DAQDTERRHPLTDS
+1227 DAQGKHPLTDK
-1241 TTYTPGKDSS
+1241 TTYTPEKGSS

-1256 GSYVALFRLKQYV
+1256 GSYVARFRLKQYV
-1269 LHYVANA
+1269 LHYDANGG
-1276 TDAAGTMEDQTF
+1276 TDTMEDQTF
-1288 PHGQAYPLKKCAF
+1288 PHGQAHPLEKCAF

-1313 EKEGEVKYEDQKSI
+1313 ESAGEVKYEDQESI
-1327 KLDEEFQNLTND
+1327 KLDEKFPNLTND
-1339 NEKVYLYAVWQ
+1339 NDVVTLYAVWE
-1350 EQSVTLSYEPND
+1350 EQSVTIGYEPND
-1362 AELGSVS
+1362 AELGTVTVE
-1369 KASETVAAVTGT
+1369 SEPVDAVTGT
-1381 AKGSTAQA
+1381 AHGSTAQP
-1389 KSGARFDGWYS
+1389 KSGAKFDGWYS

-1405 LSTDLTFVPTRKAG
+1405 LSTELTFVPTRADG
-1419 TVWQGTTYY
+1419 AVWQGTTYY
-1428 AHFSAKRSPSTPST
+1428 ARFSAKRSPSTPST

-1501 TQNLTK
+1501 MQNLTK
-1507 DNAYSDVP
+1507 DNAYSDVS
-1515 DTAWYSTAVSTLS
+1515 DTAWYAAAVSTLS

-1626 DLLANQIAWPDNPE
+1626 DLLANQIVWPDNPE
-1640 TFWGYLTIQEA
+1640 TFWGYLAIQEA

>member
-13 CGLMVLV
+13 CGLMVLA
-20 MALGLLPTSI
+20 MALSLLPTSI
-30 LAADTRSVTDNAIK
+30 LAADTRSVTENAIK

-49 QPEFNNMNAPQWA
+49 EPAFHDKNSPQWPA
-62 ANLVPDW
+62 KEVPDW
-69 HTTASDQKIE
+69 DTTASDRKIE
-79 FGSTRKDGT
+79 FGSRRNGKDAPQLMGDQT
-88 VPHIVGNPNLQD
+88 IPDG
-100 SGCQFAELNADE
+100 SQFAELNADE

-118 YATTVGG
+118 YAETVGG

-136 RMGVDQMAVIIGPKQ
+136 REGDDHMALIIGPKQ
-151 SQIDPAT
+151 D
-158 GERIDVDPAKPSEN
+158 EKPDKPN
-172 GRDQFMRMTY
+172 KAGKDQFMRMTD
-182 WVRQH
+182 WVKSH
-187 ASNLNVGIPQTGCTQ
+187 AEKLGVNIPVTGCTQ

-251 YGTNSSD
+251 YGTKSSA

-266 SCRYAVPDGQNQTV
+266 SCRYAVPDGQTKTV
-280 FAFCSYSAAGGST
+280 FAFCSYSAATSNKT
-293 QGNLIDNIHF
+293 LGNLIDNIHF

-323 PTGNVSEYYP
+323 PTGGKNVYYE
-333 IGSSMSELVVANGS
+333 IRGSMSELVVANGS
-347 TIKVK
+347 PITVK
-352 AVEPENGDVQFVGA
+352 AVEPESDDVQFVGA
-366 YVTRQTQNGLEK
+366 YVTRQTQNGLKK
-378 EFISAASSSWDK
+378 EFIPATSPSWDK
-390 VDRTYTYV
+390 VDRTYTYE
-398 HRVEEPADIV
+398 HPVEEPADIV

-422 GGNLYTHGDNR
+422 GGKQYTHGDNG

-440 QQAGSGGTLKEREPY
+440 PQVSGDGSTTARGPYDSKE
-455 TAQAATTT
+455 ATPV

-487 KYDTVSGTFTFTAD
+487 SYDAESETFTFTAN
-501 DGKNETLQSGGA
+501 GETTELESVGA

-520 WRQRFVTASRMKENG
+520 WRQRFVTASRVKNADGKVSDDFLVNEDCG
-535 TVSDNIQENTAC
+535 TVEIVGNEGESVANNPAAKDYFASASERV
-547 GSITVTSDGSAV
+547 TV
-559 ETETTEAVTDYYS
+559 
-572 QANEKITATAEAKQ
+572 TATAKA
-586 GYCFIGWYQQVDG
+586 GYEFIGWYQQVDG
-599 KYELVSSKST
+599 KYDLVSSKPT
-609 HSYTVS
+609 HSYTVIS
-615 REGVQTIYARF
+615 EGVQTIYARF
-626 APTHTVTYRWASVDA
+626 APTHTVTYQWASVAA
-641 GKCPPEELLDKNNL
+641 GKCPQNTPDPP
-655 SRPED
+655 RP

-668 YYISKDFIKGVT
+668 YYISKDFIKDKT

-707 DGSNGTGD
+707 DGSSGND
-715 DIVIRETELINVT
+715 VDIVIRETELIKVT

-759 SGSFEQTENYYRGE
+759 SGSFAQTEEHYRGE
-773 SVTAAGKPAHNQTM
+773 SVKAASEPARNQTT
-787 DGKDVLV
+787 DEEGNPIDVLA
-794 TDNVTLYGKWSF
+794 TGKVTLYGDWSF
-806 DGWKRNDTKDTV
+806 KGWQRSDNENTI
-818 TAGDGFDMPGNDVTL
+818 TAGNDFDMPGKNLTL

-848 DTGDG
+848 DLGNGTTVD
-853 KPISDPKYASYDYA
+853 DPNNKNYNYSK
-867 ALLGSSKPGLNTPT
+867 LLGSSKPGLNAQSTGI

-894 PDETKISDDKYFS
+894 PDGTKIPDDKYFA

-917 DLGTIETQ
+917 DLSTIETQ
-925 DPGDS
+925 DPGDP
-930 VGYRYLGIT
+930 VGYRKLGIK
-939 EDKQEVTLYA
+939 ENNQEVTFYA
-949 VYKNKGVATVDFA
+949 VYKNKDVATVDFA
-962 VNDSNWGDV
+962 VNNSNWGDV
-971 DTKSGSF
+971 NPKSGSF
-978 TVQNGIVDNKTVFST
+978 TVQGNVVEGNTVSST

-1000 HFVGWYEKKSDGSLT
+1000 HFVGWYEKSDDETTLVDRN
-1015 KATDGNGNVITG
+1015 AT
-1027 AALTVT
+1027 LTVT
-1033 SNMMQAKLDSL
+1033 AAMMQAKLNPL
-1044 TMSREENR
+1044 AESRGENR

-1057 VRYVAVFARDSF
+1057 VRYIAVFARNSF
-1069 TVQFDGN
+1069 TVEFEPN
-1076 GNNVTGAMEPQ
+1076 GALDAGGKSDVTGEMPPQ
-1087 KFHDPDSEDQPTI
+1087 KFHDPNSEDQPTM

-1107 RPGYVFT
+1107 RPGYEFT
-1114 GWAEYP
+1114 SWAES
-1120 TREDGQGR
+1120 ENGQGR
-1128 IYADEA
+1128 TYADKA
-1134 SFAEVT
+1134 PFAEVT
-1140 TYRGAQIG
+1140 IYQG
-1148 NGKTITLYAQ
+1148 NKIEDGGTIILYAQ
-1158 WKKLPDVTIFYTPE
+1158 WEKLPDVTISYTPK
-1172 PTSLGTVKLNGTAA
+1172 PTSLGTVKLNDAA
-1186 KGNDTI
+1186 AEGNDI
-1192 TVQEGTVYEQLNPET
+1192 TVQEGTVDEHLNPET
-1207 GEVQGATA
+1207 GVAQGATA
-1215 VPGKGSVFVGWY
+1215 VPGEGSVFVGWY
-1227 DAQDTERRHPLTDS
+1227 DAQDTERENSLTES
-1241 TTYTPGKDSS
+1241 TTYRPEKDSS
-1251 GRYQD
+1251 GRYRN
-1256 GSYVALFRLKQYV
+1256 GSYVARFRLKQYV
-1269 LHYVANA
+1269 LRYDANGG
-1276 TDAAGTMEDQTF
+1276 TGTMEGQTF
-1288 PHGQAYPLKKCAF
+1288 PHGQAHPLEKCAF

-1313 EKEGEVKYEDQKSI
+1313 ESTGKVKYEDQKSI
-1327 KLDEEFQNLTND
+1327 KLDEEFKNLTND
-1339 NEKVYLYAVWQ
+1339 NDVVTLYAVWE
-1350 EQSVTLSYEPND
+1350 EQSVTIGYVSSD
-1362 AELGSVS
+1362 TELGTVTVE
-1369 KASETVAAVTGT
+1369 SEPVDAVTGT
-1381 AKGSTAQA
+1381 AHGSTAQA
-1389 KSGARFDGWYS
+1389 KSGAKFDGWYS

-1405 LSTDLTFVPTRKAG
+1405 LSTDLAFVPKKADG
-1419 TVWQGTTYY
+1419 AVWQGTTYY
-1428 AHFSAKRSPSTPST
+1428 ARFSAQRRPSTPST

-1458 MLNGEDHYAY
+1458 MLNGEDHYSY

-1501 TQNLTK
+1501 MQNLTK
-1507 DNAYSDVP
+1507 DNAYSDVS
-1515 DTAWYSTAVSTLS
+1515 DTAWYAAAVSTLS
-1528 KMGVISGYPDGTFR
+1528 KMGIISGYPDGTFR

-1626 DLLANQIAWPDNPE
+1626 DLLANQIVWPDNPK
-1640 TFWGYLTIQEA
+1640 TFWGYLAIQEA
-1651 TNSHEYERKADGVHE
+1651 TNSHEYERKADGVYE

>member
-13 CGLMVLV
+13 SGLMVLA
-20 MALGLLPTSI
+20 MALSLLPTSI

-49 QPEFNNMNAPQWA
+49 QPAFDNMNAPQWA
-62 ANLVPDW
+62 ADLVPDW

-79 FGSTRKDGT
+79 FGSTRKNGR
-88 VPHIVGNPNLQD
+88 VPHIVDEPDIPDGD
-100 SGCQFAELNADE
+100 QFAELNAKQ

-118 YATTVGG
+118 YAETVGG

-136 RMGVDQMAVIIGPKQ
+136 REGVDHMALIIGPKQ
-151 SQIDPAT
+151 NF
-158 GERIDVDPAKPSEN
+158 DPAKPSED
-172 GRDQFMRMTY
+172 GRDQFMRMTD
-182 WVRQH
+182 WVSQH
-187 ASNLNVGIPQTGCTQ
+187 ESNLKVDIPPTGCTQ
-202 KITVYSKKFAANGG
+202 KITVYSKKFAKNGG
-216 FQNDIGDAFS
+216 FENDFGDAFS

-251 YGTNSSD
+251 YGTKSSA
-258 YAAGKLAY
+258 YAAGNLAY
-266 SCRYAVPDGQNQTV
+266 SCRYAVPDGQTKTV
-280 FAFCSYSAAGGST
+280 FAFCSYSAATSDKT
-293 QGNLIDNIHF
+293 LGNLIDNIHF

-312 ATAGGSGFIGV
+312 ATAGGSGYIGV
-323 PTGNVSEYYP
+323 STGDEDESVLYK
-333 IGSSMSELVVANGS
+333 IDDKMRELVVADGS
-347 TIKVK
+347 TITVQ
-352 AVEPENGDVQFVGA
+352 AVEPDNDVQFVGA
-366 YVTRQTQNGLEK
+366 YVTRQTQNGLKK
-378 EFISAASSSWDK
+378 EFIPATSPSWDK
-390 VDRTYTYV
+390 VDRTYTYE
-398 HRVEEPADIV
+398 HPVEEPADIV

-422 GGNLYTHGDNR
+422 GGDQYTHGDNG

-440 QQAGSGGTLKEREPY
+440 QQVSDDGSKTERLPY
-455 TAQAATTT
+455 ESQEATTKT

-469 DGWLLPQK
+469 DGWLLARK
-477 NKVLPAVHTV
+477 EKVLPAVHTV
-487 KYDTVSGTFTFTAD
+487 SYDTASETFTFTAD
-501 DGKNETLQSGGA
+501 DGTKETLESGGA

-520 WRQRFVTASRMKENG
+520 WRQRFVTASRVKDADGKVSADFRENTECG
-535 TVSDNIQENTAC
+535 TVEIVGNEGESVANNPAAKDYFASASERV
-547 GSITVTSDGSAV
+547 TVTA
-559 ETETTEAVTDYYS
+559 A
-572 QANEKITATAEAKQ
+572 ANA
-586 GYCFIGWYQQVDG
+586 GYEFIGWYQQVDG
-599 KYELVSSKST
+599 KKYELVSSEPT

-626 APTHTVTYRWASVDA
+626 APTHTVTYRWTKDA
-641 GKCPPEELLDKNNL
+641 GKCPPKEQLDANNISL
-655 SRPED
+655 PEA
-660 GTVIDGGT
+660 GTVIAGGT
-668 YYISKDFIKGVT
+668 YYISKDLKIGK
-680 TIDGTVTKDGRTVP
+680 TIDGTVKKDGRTVP
-694 GKWVFTGWHDGKE
+694 GKWVFTGWHDENE
-707 DGSNGTGD
+707 D
-715 DIVIRETELINVT
+715 IREMELINVT
-728 GDRTLTGFW
+728 ADRVLTGYW
-737 TFIPEKEHTLTYQF
+737 TFEPEAEHSLSYQF
-751 ADNTRWSP
+751 ADSGSWSP
-759 SGSFEQTENYYRGE
+759 SGSFELTENHYRGE
-773 SVTAAGKPAHNQTM
+773 SVTAQAEPDRNQTT
-787 DGKDVLV
+787 DEEGNPIDVLA
-794 TDNVTLYGKWSF
+794 TGNNVVLYGKWSF
-806 DGWKRNDTKDTV
+806 DGWKRSDNDSTIA
-818 TAGDGFDMPGNDVTL
+818 AGRGFNMPGKDLTL

-867 ALLGSSKPGLNTPT
+867 ALLGSSKSGLNAPT

-894 PDETKISDDKYFS
+894 PDGTKIPNDKYFA

-925 DPGDS
+925 APGDS
-930 VGYRYLGIT
+930 VGYRKLGIT
-939 EDKQEVTLYA
+939 KDKRKVTLYA
-949 VYKNKGVATVDFA
+949 VYKNKDMATVDFA

-971 DTKSGSF
+971 NPKSGSF
-978 TVQNGIVDNKTVFST
+978 MVQNGKVDEGTVSST

-1000 HFVGWYEKKSDGSLT
+1000 HFVGWYEESDDGKLEPVNGS
-1015 KATDGNGNVITG
+1015 AINGTT
-1027 AALTVT
+1027 LTVT
-1033 SNMMQAKLDSL
+1033 AAMMQAKLKPL
-1044 TMSREENR
+1044 AESREENR
-1052 TPVLV
+1052 TPVLE
-1057 VRYVAVFARDSF
+1057 VRYIAVFARDSF
-1069 TVQFDGN
+1069 TVKFDGN
-1076 GNNVTGAMEPQ
+1076 GDDKEATMKPQ
-1087 KFHDPDSEDQPTI
+1087 TFPAPDSEEQLTT
-1100 LRKNAFT
+1100 LRKNEFK

-1120 TREDGQGR
+1120 TREVGQEER

-1134 SFAEVT
+1134 PFAEVT
-1140 TYRGAQIG
+1140 IYQG
-1148 NGKTITLYAQ
+1148 NKIVDGGTITLYAQ
-1158 WKKLPDVTIFYTPE
+1158 WEKLSDVIIFYTPE

-1186 KGNDTI
+1186 KENDTI
-1192 TVQEGTVYEQLNPET
+1192 TVQEGTVYESLNPET

-1227 DAQDTERRHPLTDS
+1227 DAQDTERSNRLIDS
-1241 TTYTPGKDSS
+1241 TTYTPKKDSS
-1251 GRYQD
+1251 GRYQE

-1269 LHYVANA
+1269 LRYDANGG
-1276 TDAAGTMEDQTF
+1276 TGTMEDQTF
-1288 PHGQAYPLKKCAF
+1288 PHGQAHPLEKCAF
-1301 SREGYRFVGWAT
+1301 SREGYSFVGWAT
-1313 EKEGEVKYEDQKSI
+1313 EQEGKVKYEDQKSI
-1327 KLDEEFQNLTND
+1327 KLDEEFPNLTND
-1339 NEKVYLYAVWQ
+1339 NDEVYLYAVWE

-1369 KASETVAAVTGT
+1369 KASETVDAVTGT
-1381 AKGSTAQA
+1381 AKGSTAQP

-1400 ADGTL
+1400 TDGTL
-1405 LSTDLTFVPTRKAG
+1405 LSKELTFVPTKKDGA
-1419 TVWQGTTYY
+1419 VWQGTTYY
-1428 AHFSAKRSPSTPST
+1428 ARFSAKRSPSTPST

-1501 TQNLTK
+1501 AQNLTK
-1507 DNAYSDVP
+1507 DNACSDVSG
-1515 DTAWYSTAVSTLS
+1515 TAWYAAAVSTLS

-1626 DLLANQIAWPDNPE
+1626 DLLANQIVWPDNPE
-1640 TFWGYLTIQEA
+1640 TFWGYLAIQEA

>member
-8 KKRAV
+8 KKRAA
-13 CGLMVLV
+13 CGLMVLA
-20 MALGLLPTSI
+20 MALSLLPTSI

-49 QPEFNNMNAPQWA
+49 QPASDIDNSPQLA
-62 ANLVPDW
+62 ADQVPDW
-69 HTTASDQKIE
+69 HTTAFDQKIE
-79 FGSTRKDGT
+79 FGSTRNGKNAPQLIGKQTIPDGF
-88 VPHIVGNPNLQD
+88 
-100 SGCQFAELNADE
+100 QFAELNADE

-118 YATTVGG
+118 DATTVGG

-136 RMGVDQMAVIIGPKQ
+136 RYGIDRMSLIIGPQ
-151 SQIDPAT
+151 Q
-158 GERIDVDPAKPSEN
+158 DVKPAKPN
-172 GRDQFMRMTY
+172 KAGKDQFMRMTD
-182 WVRQH
+182 WVRLH
-187 ASNLNVGIPQTGCTQ
+187 ESNLKVDIPRTGCTQ
-202 KITVYSKKFAANGG
+202 KITVYSKKFDANGG
-216 FQNDIGDAFS
+216 FQNDIGDAFN
-226 ASPSDVYTEK
+226 ASPTDMYTEK
-236 WNVWIIGTSN
+236 WNVWIIGTN
-246 TAWGN
+246 NNAWGN
-251 YGTNSSD
+251 YGTKSSA
-258 YAAGKLAY
+258 YAAGNLAY
-266 SCRYAVPDGQNQTV
+266 SCRYAVPDGQAKTV
-280 FAFCSYSAAGGST
+280 FAFCSYSATGGST
-293 QGNLIDNIHF
+293 CGNLIDNIHF
-303 SLYQTITAA
+303 RLYQTITAA
-312 ATAGGSGFIGV
+312 ATAGESGYIGV
-323 PTGNVSEYYP
+323 STGDEDESVLYK
-333 IGSSMSELVVANGS
+333 IDDKMRELVVANGS
-347 TIKVK
+347 TITVQAVK
-352 AVEPENGDVQFVGA
+352 PKDSNVQFVGA
-366 YVTRQTQNGLEK
+366 YVTRQTAKGLEQV
-378 EFISAASSSWDK
+378 FIPVADK
-390 VDRTYTYV
+390 GWREEGDTYTYE

-422 GGNLYTHGDNR
+422 GGKQYTHGDNG

-440 QQAGSGGTLKEREPY
+440 PQVSDDGSTTARGPYDSKE
-455 TAQAATTT
+455 ATPV

-487 KYDTVSGTFTFTAD
+487 SYDAERDTFTFAAN
-501 DGKNETLQSGGA
+501 GETTELQSGGA

-520 WRQRFVTASRMKENG
+520 WRQRFVTASRVKG
-535 TVSDNIQENTAC
+535 ADGKVSADFQENTDC
-547 GSITVTSDGSAV
+547 GTVEIVGNEGESVANNPAAKDYFASASERVTVTA
-559 ETETTEAVTDYYS
+559 A
-572 QANEKITATAEAKQ
+572 ANA
-586 GYCFIGWYQQVDG
+586 GYEFIGWYQQVDG
-599 KYELVSSKST
+599 EKYDLVSSKPT
-609 HSYTVS
+609 HSYNVS

-626 APTHTVTYRWASVDA
+626 APTHTVTYQWASVAA
-641 GKCPPEELLDKNNL
+641 GKCPQNTPDPP
-655 SRPED
+655 SP

-680 TIDGTVTKDGRTVP
+680 TIDGTVTKEDKTVP
-694 GKWVFTGWHDGKE
+694 GKWVFTGWHDGEE
-707 DGSNGTGD
+707 DGSSGND
-715 DIVIRETELINVT
+715 VDIVIRETELINVT
-728 GDRTLTGFW
+728 GDRVLTGFW

-759 SGSFEQTENYYRGE
+759 SGSFAQTEEHYRGE
-773 SVTAAGKPAHNQTM
+773 SVTAKAEPARNQTT
-787 DGKDVLV
+787 DGKDVLA
-794 TDNVTLYGKWSF
+794 TDDVTLYGAWSF
-806 DGWKRNDTKDTV
+806 KGWQRSDDNEGIV
-818 TAGDGFDMPGNDVTL
+818 AAGSEFNMPGNDLTL

-848 DTGDG
+848 DLGNGTTVA
-853 KPISDPKYASYDYA
+853 DPNNENYNYSK
-867 ALLGSSKPGLNTPT
+867 LLGSDKSGLNAPST

-888 IELMEL
+888 IKLMEL
-894 PDETKISDDKYFS
+894 PAGTKIPNDKYFA
-907 GWSIVDPTNA
+907 GWSLVKPTNA
-917 DLGTIETQ
+917 DLSDIETQ
-925 DPGDS
+925 APRDS
-930 VGYRYLGIT
+930 VGFRKLKVT
-939 EDKQEVTLYA
+939 ENGQEVKLYA
-949 VYKNKGVATVDFA
+949 VYKNKDVATVDFA
-962 VNDSNWGDV
+962 VNNSNWGDV
-971 DTKSGSF
+971 NPKSGSF
-978 TVQNGIVDNKTVFST
+978 TVQGNEVDGNTVSST
-993 AAPRDGY
+993 ATPREGY
-1000 HFVGWYEKKSDGSLT
+1000 HFVGWYEKSDDETTLVDRN
-1015 KATDGNGNVITG
+1015 AT
-1027 AALTVT
+1027 LTVT
-1033 SNMMQAKLDSL
+1033 AAMMQAKLNPL
-1044 TMSREENR
+1044 AESRGENR

-1057 VRYVAVFARDSF
+1057 VRYIAVFARDRF
-1069 TVQFDGN
+1069 TVEFDRN
-1076 GNNVTGAMEPQ
+1076 GDDVTGEMPPQ
-1087 KFHDPDSEDQPTI
+1087 KFHDPDSEDQPTM
-1100 LRKNAFT
+1100 LRKNEFK

-1114 GWAEYP
+1114 SWAEYP
-1120 TREDGQGR
+1120 TRENGQGR
-1128 IYADEA
+1128 TYADKA
-1134 SFAEVT
+1134 PFAEVT
-1140 TYRGAQIG
+1140 IYRGKQISDG
-1148 NGKTITLYAQ
+1148 DTITLYAQ
-1158 WKKLPDVTIFYTPE
+1158 WKKLPDVIISYTPE
-1172 PTSLGTVKLNGTAA
+1172 PTSLGTVKLNPTESNELGPQD
-1186 KGNDTI
+1186 GM
-1192 TVQEGTVYEQLNPET
+1192 VSESLNPET
-1207 GEVQGATA
+1207 GTARGATA

-1227 DAQDTERRHPLTDS
+1227 DAQGKHPLTDK
-1241 TTYTPGKDSS
+1241 TTYTPEKGSS

-1256 GSYVALFRLKQYV
+1256 GSYVARFRLKQYV
-1269 LHYVANA
+1269 LHYDANGG
-1276 TDAAGTMEDQTF
+1276 TGTMEDQTF
-1288 PHGQAYPLKKCAF
+1288 PHGQAHPLEKCAF
-1301 SREGYRFVGWAT
+1301 SREGYSFVGWAT
-1313 EKEGEVKYEDQKSI
+1313 EQKGKVKYEDQKSI
-1327 KLDEEFQNLTND
+1327 KLENEFPNLTND
-1339 NEKVYLYAVWQ
+1339 NDEVTLYAVWK

-1369 KASETVAAVTGT
+1369 SASETVAAVKGT
-1381 AKGSTAQA
+1381 AKGSTAQP

-1405 LSTDLTFVPTRKAG
+1405 LSNELTFVPTKEAG

-1507 DNAYSDVP
+1507 DNAYSDVS
-1515 DTAWYSTAVSTLS
+1515 DTAWYAAAVSTLS

-1587 NGWVEGSSKTV
+1587 NGWVAGSSKTV

-1626 DLLANQIAWPDNPE
+1626 DLLANQIVWPDNPE
-1640 TFWGYLTIQEA
+1640 TFWGYLAIQEA

>member
-13 CGLMVLV
+13 CGLMVLA
-20 MALGLLPTSI
+20 MALSLLPTSI
-30 LAADTRSVTDNAIK
+30 LAADTRSVTENAIK

-49 QPEFNNMNAPQWA
+49 EPAFHDKNSPQWPA
-62 ANLVPDW
+62 KEVPDW
-69 HTTASDQKIE
+69 DTTASDRKIE
-79 FGSTRKDGT
+79 FGSRRNGKDAPQLMGDQT
-88 VPHIVGNPNLQD
+88 IPDG
-100 SGCQFAELNADE
+100 SQFAELNADE

-118 YATTVGG
+118 YAETVGG

-136 RMGVDQMAVIIGPKQ
+136 REGDDHMALIIGPKQ
-151 SQIDPAT
+151 D
-158 GERIDVDPAKPSEN
+158 EKPDKPN
-172 GRDQFMRMTY
+172 KAGKDQFMRMTD
-182 WVRQH
+182 WVKSH
-187 ASNLNVGIPQTGCTQ
+187 AEKLGVNIPVTGCTQ

-251 YGTNSSD
+251 YGTKSSA

-266 SCRYAVPDGQNQTV
+266 SCRYAVPDGQTKTV
-280 FAFCSYSAAGGST
+280 FAFCSYSAATSNKT
-293 QGNLIDNIHF
+293 LGNLIDNIHF

-323 PTGNVSEYYP
+323 STGDEDESVLYK
-333 IGSSMSELVVANGS
+333 IDDKMRELVMADGS
-347 TIKVK
+347 PITVK
-352 AVEPENGDVQFVGA
+352 AVEPESDDVQFVGA
-366 YVTRQTQNGLEK
+366 YVTRQTQNGLKK
-378 EFISAASSSWDK
+378 EFIPATSPSWDK
-390 VDRTYTYV
+390 VDRTYTYE
-398 HRVEEPADIV
+398 HPVEEPADIV

-422 GGNLYTHGDNR
+422 GGKQYTHGDNG

-440 QQAGSGGTLKEREPY
+440 PQVSGDGSTTARGPYDSKE
-455 TAQAATTT
+455 ATPV

-487 KYDTVSGTFTFTAD
+487 SYDAESETFTFTAN
-501 DGKNETLQSGGA
+501 GETTELESVGA

-520 WRQRFVTASRMKENG
+520 WRQRFVTASRVKNADGKVSDDFLVNEDCG
-535 TVSDNIQENTAC
+535 TVEIVGNEGESVANNPAAKDYFASASERV
-547 GSITVTSDGSAV
+547 TV
-559 ETETTEAVTDYYS
+559 
-572 QANEKITATAEAKQ
+572 TATAKA
-586 GYCFIGWYQQVDG
+586 GYEFIGWYQQVDG
-599 KYELVSSKST
+599 KYDLVSSKPT
-609 HSYTVS
+609 HSYTVIS
-615 REGVQTIYARF
+615 EGVQTIYARF
-626 APTHTVTYRWASVDA
+626 APTHTVTYQWASVAA
-641 GKCPPEELLDKNNL
+641 GKCPQNTPDPP
-655 SRPED
+655 RP

-668 YYISKDFIKGVT
+668 YYISKDFIKDKT
-680 TIDGTVTKDGRTVP
+680 TIDGTVKKDGRTVP
-694 GKWVFTGWHDGKE
+694 GKWVFTGWHDGEE
-707 DGSNGTGD
+707 DGSSGND
-715 DIVIRETELINVT
+715 VDIVIRVTELINVT

-737 TFIPEKEHTLTYQF
+737 TFEPEAEHSLSYQF
-751 ADNTRWSP
+751 ADSGSWSP
-759 SGSFEQTENYYRGE
+759 SGSFAHTEEHYRGE
-773 SVTAAGKPAHNQTM
+773 SVKAASEPARNQTM

-794 TDNVTLYGKWSF
+794 TDNVTLYGDWSF
-806 DGWKRNDTKDTV
+806 KGWQRSDNENTI
-818 TAGDGFDMPGNDVTL
+818 TAGNDFDMPGNNLTL

-848 DTGDG
+848 DTGNGEPVGDL
-853 KPISDPKYASYDYA
+853 KYASYDYA
-867 ALLGSSKPGLNTPT
+867 ALLGSSKPGLKAPST

-888 IELMEL
+888 IKLMEL
-894 PDETKISDDKYFS
+894 PAGTEIPNDKYFA
-907 GWSIVDPTNA
+907 GWSLVKPTNA
-917 DLGTIETQ
+917 DLSDIETQ
-925 DPGDS
+925 APGDS
-930 VGYRYLGIT
+930 VGFRKLEVT
-939 EDKQEVTLYA
+939 ENGQEVKLYA
-949 VYKNKGVATVDFA
+949 VYKNKDVATVDFA

-971 DTKSGSF
+971 NPKSGSF
-978 TVQNGIVDNKTVFST
+978 MVQNGKVDEGTVSST

-1000 HFVGWYEKKSDGSLT
+1000 HFVGWYEESDDGKLEPVNGSAISGT
-1015 KATDGNGNVITG
+1015 T
-1027 AALTVT
+1027 LTVT
-1033 SNMMQAKLDSL
+1033 AAMMQAKLKPL
-1044 TMSREENR
+1044 AESRGENR

-1057 VRYVAVFARDSF
+1057 VRYVAVFEPNTF
-1069 TVQFDGN
+1069 TIHYEPNYPIIDAGAQSGEMVDQTFSAATTSRNLSPNQFQCKGYTFDGWT
-1076 GNNVTGAMEPQ
+1076 TGKGDFYSDGA
-1087 KFHDPDSEDQPTI
+1087 
-1100 LRKNAFT
+1100 AFT
-1107 RPGYVFT
+1107 QTV
-1114 GWAEYP
+1114 EN
-1120 TREDGQGR
+1120 E
-1128 IYADEA
+1128 
-1134 SFAEVT
+1134 
-1140 TYRGAQIG
+1140 
-1148 NGKTITLYAQ
+1148 GKVTLYAQ
-1158 WKKLPDVTIFYTPE
+1158 WERLADVTIFYTPE
-1172 PTSLGTVKLNGTAA
+1172 PTSLGTVELNGTAA
-1186 KGNDTI
+1186 KENDTI
-1192 TVQEGTVYEQLNPET
+1192 TVQEGTVYESLNPET
-1207 GEVQGATA
+1207 GTARGATA

-1227 DAQDTERRHPLTDS
+1227 DAQGKHPLTDK
-1241 TTYTPGKDSS
+1241 TTYTPEKGSS

-1256 GSYVALFRLKQYV
+1256 GSYVARFRLKQYV
-1269 LHYVANA
+1269 LHYDANGG
-1276 TDAAGTMEDQTF
+1276 TDTMEDQTF
-1288 PHGQAYPLKKCAF
+1288 PHGQAHPLEKCAF

-1313 EKEGEVKYEDQKSI
+1313 ESAGEVKYEDQESI
-1327 KLDEEFQNLTND
+1327 KLDEKFPNLTND
-1339 NEKVYLYAVWQ
+1339 NDVVTLYAVWE
-1350 EQSVTLSYEPND
+1350 EQSVTIGYEPND
-1362 AELGSVS
+1362 AELGTVTVE
-1369 KASETVAAVTGT
+1369 SEPVDAVTGT
-1381 AKGSTAQA
+1381 AHGSTAQP
-1389 KSGARFDGWYS
+1389 KSGAKFDGWYS

-1405 LSTDLTFVPTRKAG
+1405 LSTELTFVPTRADG
-1419 TVWQGTTYY
+1419 AVWQGTTYY
-1428 AHFSAKRSPSTPST
+1428 ARFSAKRSPSTPST

-1501 TQNLTK
+1501 MQNLTK
-1507 DNAYSDVP
+1507 DNAYSDVS
-1515 DTAWYSTAVSTLS
+1515 DTAWYAAAVSTLS

-1626 DLLANQIAWPDNPE
+1626 DLLANQIVWPDNPE
-1640 TFWGYLTIQEA
+1640 TFWGYLAIQEA

>member
-49 QPEFNNMNAPQWA
+49 QPAFDNMNAPQWA
-62 ANLVPDW
+62 ADLVPDW

-88 VPHIVGNPNLQD
+88 VPHIWGKPHLQD
-100 SGCQFAELNADE
+100 DGYQFAELNADE

-136 RMGVDQMAVIIGPKQ
+136 RSGIDQMALIIGPKQ
-151 SQIDPAT
+151 DI
-158 GERIDVDPAKPSEN
+158 DPAKPSKN
-172 GRDQFMRMTY
+172 GKDQFMRMTD

-187 ASNLNVGIPQTGCTQ
+187 ASDMGVTVSDTGCTQ
-202 KITVYSKKFAANGG
+202 KITVYSKKFAAKGG

-251 YGTNSSD
+251 YGTKSSA
-258 YAAGKLAY
+258 YAAGNLAY
-266 SCRYAVPDGQNQTV
+266 SCRYAVPDGQTKTV

-422 GGNLYTHGDNR
+422 GGDLYTHGDNR

-440 QQAGSGGTLKEREPY
+440 QQPGSGGTLTSREPY
-455 TAQAATTT
+455 TARAAETT

-469 DGWLLPQK
+469 DGWLLARN
-477 NKVLPAVHTV
+477 NKVLPADHTV
-487 KYDTVSGTFTFTAD
+487 SYNTASETFTFTAN
-501 DGKNETLQSGGA
+501 GETTELHSGGA

-520 WRQRFVTASRMKENG
+520 WRQRFVTASRVKDENG
-535 TVSDNIQENTAC
+535 KVSDGFQENTDC
-547 GSITVTSDGSAV
+547 GTVAIVGNEGEPVANNPAAKDYFASAS
-559 ETETTEAVTDYYS
+559 ERVTVR
-572 QANEKITATAEAKQ
+572 AAAKA
-586 GYCFIGWYQQVDG
+586 GYEFIGWYQQVDG
-599 KYELVSSKST
+599 NKYELVSSKPT

-626 APTHTVTYRWASVDA
+626 APTHTVTYQWASMAA
-641 GKCPPEELLDKNNL
+641 GKCPPEEQLNANKISL
-655 SRPED
+655 PEA

-668 YYISKDFIKGVT
+668 YYISKDFIKGKT
-680 TIDGTVTKDGRTVP
+680 TIDGTVAKDGRTVP
-694 GKWVFTGWHDGKE
+694 GKWVFTGWHDGE
-707 DGSNGTGD
+707 NDGSSGTGG

-759 SGSFEQTENYYRGE
+759 SGSFELTENYYRDE
-773 SVTAAGKPAHNQTM
+773 SVTVQSEPARNQTT
-787 DGKDVLV
+787 GEEDVLV
-794 TDNVTLYGKWSF
+794 TGNVTLYGKWSF
-806 DGWKRNDTKDTV
+806 DGWKRSDNEGDNEGIV
-818 TAGDGFDMPGNDVTL
+818 AAGDKFNMPGNDLTL
-833 TGQWEFTPY
+833 TGQWKFTPY

-853 KPISDPKYASYDYA
+853 MPIRDPKYASYNYA
-867 ALLGSSKPGLNTPT
+867 ALLGSDKSGINAPST

-888 IELMEL
+888 IELMEF
-894 PDETKISDDKYFS
+894 PAGTKIQDDKYFA
-907 GWSIVDPTNA
+907 GWSLVEPTSDNL
-917 DLGTIETQ
+917 DTIQTQ

-930 VGYRYLGIT
+930 VGYRKLGIT
-939 EDKQEVTLYA
+939 ANKQVVTLYA
-949 VYKNKGVATVDFA
+949 VYKNKDVATVDFA

-978 TVQNGIVDNKTVFST
+978 TVRGSAVDKKTVFST
-993 AAPRDGY
+993 ATPRDGY
-1000 HFVGWYEKKSDGSLT
+1000 HFVGWYEKESDGSLT
-1015 KATDGNGNVITG
+1015 EAKDENGKSITG
-1027 AALTVT
+1027 AKLTVT
-1033 SNMMQAKLDSL
+1033 SGMMQEKLNSL
-1044 TMSREENR
+1044 TKSREENGM
-1052 TPVLV
+1052 PVLE

-1069 TVQFDGN
+1069 TVNFDGN
-1076 GNNVTGAMEPQ
+1076 GDDKKVTMEPQ
-1087 KFHDPDSEDQPTI
+1087 KFHDPNSKDQPTT
-1100 LRKNAFT
+1100 LRKNEFK

-1120 TREDGQGR
+1120 TREGGQEGR
-1128 IYADEA
+1128 IYDDEA

-1140 TYRGAQIG
+1140 IYRGVKIE
-1148 NGKTITLYAQ
+1148 NGATPITLYAQ

-1215 VPGKGSVFVGWY
+1215 MPGEGSVFVGWY
-1227 DAQDTERRHPLTDS
+1227 DAQDTERRHLLKDS
-1241 TTYTPGKDSS
+1241 TTYTPEKDSS

-1269 LHYVANA
+1269 LHYDANA
-1276 TDAAGTMEDQTF
+1276 ADATGRMEDQTF

-1313 EKEGEVKYEDQKSI
+1313 EKEGKVKYEDQKSI
-1327 KLDEEFQNLTND
+1327 KLDEEFQNLTKD
-1339 NEKVYLYAVWQ
+1339 NEKVNLYAVWQ

-1405 LSTDLTFVPTRKAG
+1405 LSTDLTFVPTKKDGA
-1419 TVWQGTTYY
+1419 VWQGTTYY